1 MDVETQEIRQARQRA
16 SVKWLLSKAFN
27 NRVPDNLK
35 EPFYRD
41 HENQERLKP
50 QIIVELG
57 NATLY
62 CQTLSNLYSDPNY
75 QSMNHWSIIQT
86 LARKGVPVAETSDM
100 PITETVLIQTNPL
113 RINAHM
119 SVIESLMVLYAKE
132 ISSGDRVMA
141 AIRRISGNNYQAPA
155 GQSYEQ
161 ALLGWISHA
170 CAALKK
176 RIIKEVDAGLPD
188 DNGSRLQTPDI
199 PPVRD
204 FQDLCD
210 GICLALLI
218 SYYCPKVV
226 PWTSVRINYLPAVED
241 SIHNILLVC
250 NFSQKH
256 LPYSVFHMTPEDVTY
271 MRGSMKLNLV
281 VLLTDLFNLFEIH
294 PAKCVCYPG
303 MDGQDVIAR
312 RTLGANEHGICHRRG
327 LTVQPVTPIP
337 DLRSDLDQ
345 PPVGSPQNRP
355 PFQVP
360 HSNSFGGGLNR
371 RSTPPNEYQ
380 TVSQS
385 NNFDGNHAEA
395 FVVHKSRGITTLA
408 SMHSQQQ
415 QQLHQQ
421 QQQQQQYHQQAQQQ
435 HPSQSQLQIQQ
446 QQQQEPL
453 VPARLRQA
461 KEKTNVESKA
471 DERGDFV
478 AAGRP
483 SNWEQSRRPSFA
495 GRRSRRNSSSE
506 DSQLTIENFGGSQDQ
521 LNTLGRYERDRERK
535 LSNTSV
541 GGFPVEP
548 AVAVRSSIA
557 DARGTLQ
564 LGYDTDSGSEK
575 QDRETEKYSMR
586 RQVSV
591 DNVPTVSSH
600 NLSNAGSPLPMARHK
615 QHSSDKDYGSNSGMT
630 MPDAFNDSRSTSGYD
645 PESTP
650 VRKSST
656 SSMPASPAAWQ
667 LDVVG
672 DDDMRSLENASK
684 LSTIRMKLEE
694 KRRRIEQDKR
704 KIEMAL
710 LRHQEKEDLESC
722 PDVMKWETMS
732 NESKR
737 TPDMDPVDLDKYQQS
752 IAIMNMNLQ
761 DIQQDIHRL
770 ATQQSQ
776 MQAQHLQA
784 QQLMQ
789 AQQIANMLN
798 QQQTY
803 GSQQHLAD
811 HHYQQSRPVQ
821 QSFGSSPHLP
831 QAYNAPVS
839 AYSSRPPSRDPY
851 QQQLQHQ
858 QHQQQQPM
866 AMPQPMQYV
875 NEHGQYM
882 SPPQPA
888 HYMQQQQVQQQQQ
901 PQSIYSD
908 NGAAYNH
915 SNHSPYGG
923 APPQYRSSVVYDDY
937 GQPTNHFY
945 LHESSPQPQPHP
957 HPQRRTWAHSAA
969 AAAYEQQQQIQPPL
983 VDVNAWQTQQQQQ
996 QQQHQQ
1002 KQKQTWMNRPPSSAG
1017 APSPGSFVLHQNGVG
1032 GGAGGGGELQ
1042 HLFQVQASPQH
1053 AQRGSNGVQR
1063 QQSLTNLRDNRSPK
1077 APQPMGMPM
1086 GMAMQHEDM
1095 MAPQSICF
1103 IGDEEDVDELERNII
1118 ESMQST
1124 RISDFVHQQQQQ
1136 HQQQLQQQ
1144 QQRLQGHS
1152 GRGSSSEDYD
1162 SGEMISNKLNITS
1175 GNLTYRIPSPSRP
1188 SIQANSF
1195 QDPRAMASGGEDQ
1208 PPEKGFYIS
1217 FDDEQPKRPKPPL
1230 RAKRSPK
1237 KEAPPGSRDSV
1248 DHQATLK
1255 RESLSQLHNNNNSI
1269 GFGGEDVNSKSSV
1282 TRHSIHGLNHSNSVK
1297 SPGNATYNKY
1307 TDEPPIQLRQ
1317 LAVSGA
1323 VSPTGHE
1330 RRHLEDVTNQ
1340 PPPQQLQQ
1348 QPMSPTRLQQNSN
1361 NAEAAK
1367 NKALVIGADT
1377 ANLDPD
1383 SVDEME
1389 RRKEKIMLLSLQ
1401 RRQQQEE
1408 AKARK
1413 EIESS
1418 QKREKEREKEEER
1431 SRKKEEQMAR
1441 RAAILE
1447 QHRLKKAIE
1456 EAERE
1461 GKTLDRPDLHVKL
1474 QPHSSTST
1482 TPRLRQQRTTRPR
1495 PKTIHVDDASVDISE
1510 ASSISSRGK
1519 KGSSSNLTG
1528 YGQLSSNSM
1537 KRDYYRGS
1545 QDSLTV
1551 KESPDDYPSTSSTP
1565 IGRRGSYK
1573 TSREPAGVERGR
1585 TLSRIS
1591 VAKGSTLNF
1600 RGRKSNSLMNLCD
1613 TDSGLGRATPPRRAP
1628 SPGMGMGASGRH
1640 MPSPS
1645 GPGSLPPGLISKRRG
1660 FDDGSSDF
1668 SLTPN
1673 LNMEYSGPKL
1683 YKQPAAKSNRGII
1696 LNAVEYCVFPGV
1708 VNREAKQ
1715 KVLEKIAR
1723 SEAKHF
1729 LVLFRDAGC
1738 QFRALYSYQPET
1750 DQVTKLYG
1758 TGPSQVDEVM
1768 FDKFFK
1774 YNSGGKCFSQVHTK
1788 HLTVTIDA
1796 FTIHNSLW
1804 QGKRVQLPS
1813 KKDMALVI

>member
-1 MDVETQEIRQARQRA
+1 MDAAESQEIRQARQRA

-75 QSMNHWSIIQT
+75 QSLNHWSIIQT
-86 LARKGVPVAETSDM
+86 LARKGVPVAESSDM

-132 ISSGDRVMA
+132 ISSGDRIMS
-141 AIRRISGNNYQAPA
+141 AIRRISGSNYQTPP
-155 GQSYEQ
+155 GQTYEQ
-161 ALLGWISHA
+161 ALLAWISHA

-176 RIIKEVDAGLPD
+176 RIIKEVETGLPD
-188 DNGSRLQTPDI
+188 ENGTRLQTPDI

-218 SYYCPKVV
+218 AYYCPKVV
-226 PWTSVRINYLPAVED
+226 PWTMVRINYLPAVED
-241 SIHNILLVC
+241 SIHNILLVS

-256 LPYSVFHMTPEDVTY
+256 LPYGVFHMTPEDVTF

-281 VLLTDLFNLFEIH
+281 LLLTDLFNLFEIH

-327 LTVQPVTPIP
+327 LTMQPVMPIP

-345 PPVGSPQNRP
+345 PPVGSPSNRP

-360 HSNSFGGGLNR
+360 HSNSFSGGLNR
-371 RSTPPNEYQ
+371 RSTPPNEHQ
-380 TVSQS
+380 QQQHQHQQAVVQANS
-385 NNFDGNHAEA
+385 NHFDGNQGEA
-395 FVVHKSRGITTLA
+395 FVVHKSRGITTLS

-415 QQLHQQ
+415 QQHHHQQQHQQ
-421 QQQQQQYHQQAQQQ
+421 QQQFHQQQ
-435 HPSQSQLQIQQ
+435 QSQLQQQLQQQQQQ

-521 LNTLGRYERDRERK
+521 LNTLGGRFDRDRERDRDRDRERK
-535 LSNTSV
+535 LSNTSIA
-541 GGFPVEP
+541 EP

-586 RQVSV
+586 RQASV
-591 DNVPTVSSH
+591 DNVPTVSAH
-600 NLSNAGSPLPMARHK
+600 NLSNASSPLPQARNK
-615 QHSSDKDYGSNSGMT
+615 QHSSDKDYSHSVADTYN
-630 MPDAFNDSRSTSGYD
+630 DARSSAYD

-667 LDVVG
+667 LDVG
-672 DDDMRSLENASK
+672 DEDMRSLENATK

-722 PDVMKWETMS
+722 PEVMKWETMS

-784 QQLMQ
+784 QQLLQ

-798 QQQTY
+798 QQQQTY
-803 GSQQHLAD
+803 GSQQHLSD
-811 HHYQQSRPVQ
+811 HHYQQQQRPMQ

-851 QQQLQHQ
+851 QQQ
-858 QHQQQQPM
+858 HQQQQPM
-866 AMPQPMQYV
+866 AMPQPMQFV

-882 SPPQPA
+882 SPPQPS
-888 HYMQQQQVQQQQQ
+888 HYQ

-908 NGAAYNH
+908 NGAPYN
-915 SNHSPYGG
+915 NHSPHYGAA
-923 APPQYRSSVVYDDY
+923 APPQYRSSVVFDDY

-945 LHESSPQPQPHP
+945 LHESSPQAQPQV

-969 AAAYEQQQQIQPPL
+969 AAAYEQQQQIQQPM
-983 VDVNAWQTQQQQQ
+983 VDVNAWQSQQQ
-996 QQQHQQ
+996 QQQHHQQQ
-1002 KQKQTWMNRPPSSAG
+1002 KKAQQPWMNRPPSSAG
-1017 APSPGSFVLHQNGVG
+1017 GAAQGSFMLHQNGG
-1032 GGAGGGGELQ
+1032 GGAGGGGGGGGGELQ

-1053 AQRGSNGVQR
+1053 SQRQLGGGANGVQR

-1077 APQPMGMPM
+1077 SQHQPQTM
-1086 GMAMQHEDM
+1086 GMAMQQEDM

-1103 IGDEEDVDELERNII
+1103 IGDEEDVDEVERNII
-1118 ESMQST
+1118 ESMQAT
-1124 RISDFVHQQQQQ
+1124 RISDFVLQQQQQQQ
-1136 HQQQLQQQ
+1136 HHQQQLQLQQQ
-1144 QQRLQGHS
+1144 QQRLQG

-1195 QDPRAMASGGEDQ
+1195 QDPRDSEDQ
-1208 PPEKGFYIS
+1208 PAEKGFYIS
-1217 FDDEQPKRPKPPL
+1217 FDDDQPKRPKPPL

-1237 KEAPPGSRDSV
+1237 KEALPLGGSSSSIRDRDSV
-1248 DHQATLK
+1248 DHQTLLK
-1255 RESLSQLHNNNNSI
+1255 RESLSQLHNNNNNNGS
-1269 GFGGEDVNSKSSV
+1269 EDGHKSAGAN
-1282 TRHSIHGLNHSNSVK
+1282 RHSIHGLNHSNSVK

-1307 TDEPPIQLRQ
+1307 TDEAPIQLRH
-1317 LAVSGA
+1317 LAVSG
-1323 VSPTGHE
+1323 SDPFGHE
-1330 RRHLEDVTNQ
+1330 PHPQ
-1340 PPPQQLQQ
+1340 PHPQPMQQ
-1348 QPMSPTRLQQNSN
+1348 QPMSPTRIQQSN
-1361 NAEAAK
+1361 NSAEAAK
-1367 NKALVIGADT
+1367 NKALVIGADAT
-1377 ANLDPD
+1377 NLDPE

-1413 EIESS
+1413 EIEAS

-1431 SRKKEEQMAR
+1431 ARKKEDQMAR

-1474 QPHSSTST
+1474 QPQSSSATN
-1482 TPRLRQQRTTRPR
+1482 PRLRQQRTTRPR

-1528 YGQLSSNSM
+1528 
-1537 KRDYYRGS
+1537 
-1545 QDSLTV
+1545 
-1551 KESPDDYPSTSSTP
+1551 
-1565 IGRRGSYK
+1565 
-1573 TSREPAGVERGR
+1573 
-1585 TLSRIS
+1585 
-1591 VAKGSTLNF
+1591 
-1600 RGRKSNSLMNLCD
+1600 
-1613 TDSGLGRATPPRRAP
+1613 
-1628 SPGMGMGASGRH
+1628 
-1640 MPSPS
+1640 
-1645 GPGSLPPGLISKRRG
+1645 
-1660 FDDGSSDF
+1660 
-1668 SLTPN
+1668 
-1673 LNMEYSGPKL
+1673 PKL

-1696 LNAVEYCVFPGV
+1696 LNAVEYCVFPGA

-1738 QFRALYSYQPET
+1738 QFRALYSYMPESG

>member
-1 MDVETQEIRQARQRA
+1 MDAAESQEIRQARQRA

-75 QSMNHWSIIQT
+75 QSLNHWSIIQT
-86 LARKGVPVAETSDM
+86 LARKGVPVAESSDM

-132 ISSGDRVMA
+132 ISSGDRIMS
-141 AIRRISGNNYQAPA
+141 AIRRISGSNYQTPP
-155 GQSYEQ
+155 GQTYEQ
-161 ALLGWISHA
+161 ALLAWISHA

-176 RIIKEVDAGLPD
+176 RIIKEVETGLPD
-188 DNGSRLQTPDI
+188 ENGTRLQTPDI

-218 SYYCPKVV
+218 AYYCPKVV
-226 PWTSVRINYLPAVED
+226 PWTMVRINYLPAVED
-241 SIHNILLVC
+241 SIHNILLVS

-256 LPYSVFHMTPEDVTY
+256 LPYGVFHMTPEDVTF

-281 VLLTDLFNLFEIH
+281 LLLTDLFNLFEIH

-327 LTVQPVTPIP
+327 LTMQPVMPIP

-345 PPVGSPQNRP
+345 PPVGSPSNRP

-360 HSNSFGGGLNR
+360 HSNSFSGGLNR
-371 RSTPPNEYQ
+371 RSTPPNEHQ
-380 TVSQS
+380 QQQHQHQQAVVQANS
-385 NNFDGNHAEA
+385 NHFDGNQGEA
-395 FVVHKSRGITTLA
+395 FVVHKSRGITTLS

-415 QQLHQQ
+415 QQHHHQQQHQQ
-421 QQQQQQYHQQAQQQ
+421 QQQFHQQQ
-435 HPSQSQLQIQQ
+435 QSQLQQQLQQQQQQ

-521 LNTLGRYERDRERK
+521 LNTLGGRFDRDRERDRDRDRERK
-535 LSNTSV
+535 LSNTSIA
-541 GGFPVEP
+541 EP

-586 RQVSV
+586 RQASV
-591 DNVPTVSSH
+591 DNVPTVSAH
-600 NLSNAGSPLPMARHK
+600 NLSNASSPLPQARNK
-615 QHSSDKDYGSNSGMT
+615 QHSSDKDYSHSVADTYN
-630 MPDAFNDSRSTSGYD
+630 DARSSAYD

-667 LDVVG
+667 LDVG
-672 DDDMRSLENASK
+672 DEDMRSLENATK

-722 PDVMKWETMS
+722 PEVMKWETMS

-737 TPDMDPVDLDKYQQS
+737 TPDMDPVDLDKYQ
-752 IAIMNMNLQ
+752 
-761 DIQQDIHRL
+761 
-770 ATQQSQ
+770 
-776 MQAQHLQA
+776 
-784 QQLMQ
+784 
-789 AQQIANMLN
+789 
-798 QQQTY
+798 
-803 GSQQHLAD
+803 
-811 HHYQQSRPVQ
+811 
-821 QSFGSSPHLP
+821 
-831 QAYNAPVS
+831 AYNAPVS

-851 QQQLQHQ
+851 QQQ
-858 QHQQQQPM
+858 HQQQQPM
-866 AMPQPMQYV
+866 AMPQPMQFV

-882 SPPQPA
+882 SPPQPS
-888 HYMQQQQVQQQQQ
+888 HYQ

-908 NGAAYNH
+908 NGAPYN
-915 SNHSPYGG
+915 NHSPHYGAA
-923 APPQYRSSVVYDDY
+923 APPQYRSSVVFDDY

-945 LHESSPQPQPHP
+945 LHESSPQAQPQV

-969 AAAYEQQQQIQPPL
+969 AAAYEQQQQIQQPM
-983 VDVNAWQTQQQQQ
+983 VDVNAWQSQQQ
-996 QQQHQQ
+996 QQQHHQQQ
-1002 KQKQTWMNRPPSSAG
+1002 KKAQQPWMNRPPSSAG
-1017 APSPGSFVLHQNGVG
+1017 GAAQGSFMLHQNGG
-1032 GGAGGGGELQ
+1032 GGAGGGGGGGGGELQ

-1053 AQRGSNGVQR
+1053 SQRQLGGGANGVQR

-1077 APQPMGMPM
+1077 SQHQPQTM
-1086 GMAMQHEDM
+1086 GMAMQQEDM

-1103 IGDEEDVDELERNII
+1103 IGDEEDVDEVERNII
-1118 ESMQST
+1118 ESMQAT
-1124 RISDFVHQQQQQ
+1124 RISDFVLQQQQQQQ
-1136 HQQQLQQQ
+1136 HHQQQLQLQQQ
-1144 QQRLQGHS
+1144 QQRLQG

-1195 QDPRAMASGGEDQ
+1195 QDPRDSEDQ
-1208 PPEKGFYIS
+1208 PAEKGFYIS
-1217 FDDEQPKRPKPPL
+1217 FDDDQPKRPKPPL

-1237 KEAPPGSRDSV
+1237 KEALPLGGSSSSIRDRDSV
-1248 DHQATLK
+1248 DHQTLLK
-1255 RESLSQLHNNNNSI
+1255 RESLSQLHNNNNNNGS
-1269 GFGGEDVNSKSSV
+1269 EDGHKSAGAN
-1282 TRHSIHGLNHSNSVK
+1282 RHSIHGLNHSNSVK

-1307 TDEPPIQLRQ
+1307 TDEAPIQLRH
-1317 LAVSGA
+1317 LAVSG
-1323 VSPTGHE
+1323 SDPFGHE
-1330 RRHLEDVTNQ
+1330 PHPQ
-1340 PPPQQLQQ
+1340 PHPQPMQQ
-1348 QPMSPTRLQQNSN
+1348 QPMSPTRIQQSN
-1361 NAEAAK
+1361 NSAEAAK
-1367 NKALVIGADT
+1367 NKALVIGADAT
-1377 ANLDPD
+1377 NLDPE

-1413 EIESS
+1413 EIEAS

-1431 SRKKEEQMAR
+1431 ARKKEDQMAR

-1474 QPHSSTST
+1474 QPQSSSATN
-1482 TPRLRQQRTTRPR
+1482 PRLRQQRTTRPR

-1528 YGQLSSNSM
+1528 
-1537 KRDYYRGS
+1537 
-1545 QDSLTV
+1545 
-1551 KESPDDYPSTSSTP
+1551 
-1565 IGRRGSYK
+1565 
-1573 TSREPAGVERGR
+1573 
-1585 TLSRIS
+1585 
-1591 VAKGSTLNF
+1591 
-1600 RGRKSNSLMNLCD
+1600 
-1613 TDSGLGRATPPRRAP
+1613 
-1628 SPGMGMGASGRH
+1628 
-1640 MPSPS
+1640 
-1645 GPGSLPPGLISKRRG
+1645 
-1660 FDDGSSDF
+1660 
-1668 SLTPN
+1668 
-1673 LNMEYSGPKL
+1673 PKL

-1696 LNAVEYCVFPGV
+1696 LNAVEYCVFPGA

-1738 QFRALYSYQPET
+1738 QFRALYSYMPESG

>member
-1 MDVETQEIRQARQRA
+1 MDAETQEIRQARQRA

-50 QIIVELG
+50 QIVVELG

-75 QSMNHWSIIQT
+75 QSLNHWSILQT
-86 LARKGVPVAETSDM
+86 LARKGVPVAESSDM

-132 ISSGDRVMA
+132 ISSGDRVVA
-141 AIRRISGNNYQAPA
+141 AIRRISGSNYQAPA

-161 ALLGWISHA
+161 GLLAWISHA

-176 RIIKEVDAGLPD
+176 RIVKELETSVPD
-188 DNGSRLQTPDI
+188 EIGTRLQTPDI

-241 SIHNILLVC
+241 SIHNILLVSS
-250 NFSQKH
+250 FSQKH
-256 LPYSVFHMTPEDVTY
+256 LPYGVFHMTPEDITY

-281 VLLTDLFNLFEIH
+281 LLLTDLFNLFEIH

-303 MDGQDVIAR
+303 MDGQDVITR
-312 RTLGANEHGICHRRG
+312 RSQGANVHGICHRRG
-327 LTVQPVTPIP
+327 LTMQPVTPIP

-345 PPVGSPQNRP
+345 PPIGSPSNRP

-360 HSNSFGGGLNR
+360 HTNSFSGGALNR
-371 RSTPPNEYQ
+371 RSTPPTEYQ
-380 TVSQS
+380 TMQS
-385 NNFDGNHAEA
+385 NNFDGNQAEA
-395 FVVHKSRGITTLA
+395 FVVHKSRGITTLS

-415 QQLHQQ
+415 QQ
-421 QQQQQQYHQQAQQQ
+421 QQQQQQYQHQQ
-435 HPSQSQLQIQQ
+435 QS
-446 QQQQEPL
+446 QQEPL

-461 KEKTNVESKA
+461 KEKNNVESKA

-521 LNTLGRYERDRERK
+521 LNTLGRYERERDRERK
-535 LSNTSV
+535 LSNTS
-541 GGFPVEP
+541 VEP

-586 RQVSV
+586 RQASSA
-591 DNVPTVSSH
+591 DNVPTASAH
-600 NLSNAGSPLPMARHK
+600 NLSNAGSPLPARNK
-615 QHSSDKDYGSNSGMT
+615 QHSIDRDYSTVDHYN
-630 MPDAFNDSRSTSGYD
+630 DARSTGYD

-667 LDVVG
+667 LDTC
-672 DDDMRSLENASK
+672 DDDLRSLENATK
-684 LSTIRMKLEE
+684 LSTMRMKLEE
-694 KRRRIEQDKR
+694 RRRRIEQDKR
-704 KIEMAL
+704 KIEMAV
-710 LRHQEKEDLESC
+710 LRHQEKVCQEDLESC
-722 PDVMKWETMS
+722 PDVLKWETMS

-737 TPDMDPVDLDKYQQS
+737 TPEIDPADMDKYQQS

-803 GSQQHLAD
+803 GSQQHLAE
-811 HHYQQSRPVQ
+811 HHYQQRPMQ

-831 QAYNAPVS
+831 QAFNAPVS
-839 AYSSRPPSRDPY
+839 AYNSRPPSRDPY
-851 QQQLQHQ
+851 QQQQQ
-858 QHQQQQPM
+858 QHHSHQQQPM
-866 AMPQPMQYV
+866 QMPPMQYV

-882 SPPQPA
+882 SPPA
-888 HYMQQQQVQQQQQ
+888 HYMQ

-908 NGAAYNH
+908 NGAPYN
-915 SNHSPYGG
+915 NHSPYG
-923 APPQYRSSVVYDDY
+923 APPMPQYQQQHQQRNSVYDEY
-937 GQPTNHFY
+937 GQPANHFY
-945 LHESSPQPQPHP
+945 LHESPPQP

-969 AAAYEQQQQIQPPL
+969 AAAYEQQQQ
-983 VDVNAWQTQQQQQ
+983 AQQQQQ
-996 QQQHQQ
+996 QQPLLDVNAWQIQKKMQQ
-1002 KQKQTWMNRPPSSAG
+1002 QQQQQNWPNRPPSSAG
-1017 APSPGSFVLHQNGVG
+1017 TSQGFVLHQNGG
-1032 GGAGGGGELQ
+1032 GGGGELQ
-1042 HLFQVQASPQH
+1042 HLFQVQSSPQH
-1053 AQRGSNGVQR
+1053 GQRIHGGGGSGSANGVQR

-1077 APQPMGMPM
+1077 GNMGQPMGM
-1086 GMAMQHEDM
+1086 GQHEDM

-1124 RISDFVHQQQQQ
+1124 RISDFVVQQQQRLHHHQQQQQ
-1136 HQQQLQQQ
+1136 QQQ
-1144 QQRLQGHS
+1144 QQQLPTAHS

-1162 SGEMISNKLNITS
+1162 SGELISNKLNITS

-1188 SIQANSF
+1188 AIQANSF
-1195 QDPRAMASGGEDQ
+1195 QDPRGGGGNGNGNGSGSGEEQ
-1208 PPEKGFYIS
+1208 RPEKGFYIS
-1217 FDDEQPKRPKPPL
+1217 FDNDQPKRPKPPL
-1230 RAKRSPK
+1230 RAKKSPK
-1237 KEAPPGSRDSV
+1237 KEPSRDNV
-1248 DHQATLK
+1248 DNQVVLK
-1255 RESLSQLHNNNNSI
+1255 RESLSQLHNSNNFASEEAKNA
-1269 GFGGEDVNSKSSV
+1269 
-1282 TRHSIHGLNHSNSVK
+1282 TAARHSIHNFPGVQANANAN
-1297 SPGNATYNKY
+1297 PAGNATYNKY

-1317 LAVSGA
+1317 ITASAAEPNV
-1323 VSPTGHE
+1323 HE
-1330 RRHLEDVTNQ
+1330 RRHLEDLTNQ
-1340 PPPQQLQQ
+1340 PQQQQQQ
-1348 QPMSPTRLQQNSN
+1348 QPLSPSRLRAEHSSSS
-1361 NAEAAK
+1361 AEAAK
-1367 NKALVIGADT
+1367 KKALVIGVDAT
-1377 ANLDPD
+1377 NLDPE

-1413 EIESS
+1413 EIEAS

-1431 SRKKEEQMAR
+1431 ARKKEEQVAR

-1474 QPHSSTST
+1474 QPQSSNAS
-1482 TPRLRQQRTTRPR
+1482 TPRLRQQRVTRPR

-1510 ASSISSRGK
+1510 ASSLSSRGK

-1537 KRDYYRGS
+1537 KRDFYRGS

-1551 KESPDDYPSTSSTP
+1551 KE
-1565 IGRRGSYK
+1565 
-1573 TSREPAGVERGR
+1573 PAVERGR

-1600 RGRKSNSLMNLCD
+1600 RGRKSNSLMNLC
-1613 TDSGLGRATPPRRAP
+1613 
-1628 SPGMGMGASGRH
+1628 
-1640 MPSPS
+1640 
-1645 GPGSLPPGLISKRRG
+1645 
-1660 FDDGSSDF
+1660 
-1668 SLTPN
+1668 
-1673 LNMEYSGPKL
+1673 GPKL

-1696 LNAVEYCVFPGV
+1696 LNAVEYCVFPGA

-1738 QFRALYSYQPET
+1738 QFRALYSYMPET

>member
-86 LARKGVPVAETSDM
+86 LARKGVPVAESSDM

-141 AIRRISGNNYQAPA
+141 AIRRISGNNYQAPP

-281 VLLTDLFNLFEIH
+281 LLLTDLFNLFEIH

-380 TVSQS
+380 TVQS
-385 NNFDGNHAEA
+385 NNFDGNNHAEA

-421 QQQQQQYHQQAQQQ
+421 HQQQQQQQYHQQAPQQ
-435 HPSQSQLQIQQ
+435 HPSQSQLQI
-446 QQQQEPL
+446 QQQEPL

-541 GGFPVEP
+541 GSAYPVEP

-600 NLSNAGSPLPMARHK
+600 NLSNTGSPLPVARHK
-615 QHSSDKDYGSNSGMT
+615 QHSSDKDYSSNSGMT
-630 MPDAFNDSRSTSGYD
+630 PDAYNDTRSTSGYD

-667 LDVVG
+667 LDVG

-811 HHYQQSRPVQ
+811 HHYQQPRPMQ

-851 QQQLQHQ
+851 QQQHQHQ
-858 QHQQQQPM
+858 QPQPM

-888 HYMQQQQVQQQQQ
+888 HYMQQQPQQQ

-908 NGAAYNH
+908 NGAAYNNH

-923 APPQYRSSVVYDDY
+923 APQYRSSVVYDDY

-945 LHESSPQPQPHP
+945 LHESSPQPQA

-983 VDVNAWQTQQQQQ
+983 VDVNAWQTQQ
-996 QQQHQQ
+996 HQ

-1017 APSPGSFVLHQNGVG
+1017 APSPGSFVLHQNGG
-1032 GGAGGGGELQ
+1032 GGGGGGGGGELQ

-1053 AQRGSNGVQR
+1053 GQRQVSGSNGVQR

-1077 APQPMGMPM
+1077 APQQMGMPM
-1086 GMAMQHEDM
+1086 VMPMQHEDM

-1136 HQQQLQQQ
+1136 HQQQLQQ

-1195 QDPRAMASGGEDQ
+1195 QDPRAMAAASGGEDQ

-1248 DHQATLK
+1248 DNQATLK
-1255 RESLSQLHNNNNSI
+1255 RESLSQLHNNNII
-1269 GFGGEDVNSKSSV
+1269 GFGGEDVNSKPM
-1282 TRHSIHGLNHSNSVK
+1282 TRHSIHGLNNSNSVK

-1317 LAVSGA
+1317 LAASGA
-1323 VSPTGHE
+1323 VSPTGNE
-1330 RRHLEDVTNQ
+1330 RRLLEDLTNQ
-1340 PPPQQLQQ
+1340 PPQQLMQ
-1348 QPMSPTRLQQNSN
+1348 QPMSPTRLQQSSN

-1367 NKALVIGADT
+1367 NKALVIGADST
-1377 ANLDPD
+1377 NLDPD

-1519 KGSSSNLTG
+1519 KGSSSNLT
-1528 YGQLSSNSM
+1528 
-1537 KRDYYRGS
+1537 
-1545 QDSLTV
+1545 
-1551 KESPDDYPSTSSTP
+1551 
-1565 IGRRGSYK
+1565 
-1573 TSREPAGVERGR
+1573 
-1585 TLSRIS
+1585 
-1591 VAKGSTLNF
+1591 
-1600 RGRKSNSLMNLCD
+1600 D

>member
-75 QSMNHWSIIQT
+75 QSMNHWSILQT

-132 ISSGDRVMA
+132 ISSGDRVMS
-141 AIRRISGNNYQAPA
+141 AIRRISGSNYQAPP

-176 RIIKEVDAGLPD
+176 RIIMEVETGMPD
-188 DNGSRLQTPDI
+188 ENGSRLQTPDI

-241 SIHNILLVC
+241 SIHNILLVA

-256 LPYSVFHMTPEDVTY
+256 LPYGVFHMTPEDVTY

-281 VLLTDLFNLFEIH
+281 LLLTDLFNLFEIH

-303 MDGQDVIAR
+303 MDGQ
-312 RTLGANEHGICHRRG
+312 
-327 LTVQPVTPIP
+327 
-337 DLRSDLDQ
+337 
-345 PPVGSPQNRP
+345 
-355 PFQVP
+355 VP

-371 RSTPPNEYQ
+371 KTTPPNDYQ
-380 TVSQS
+380 ATFDGS
-385 NNFDGNHAEA
+385 NNQAEA

-421 QQQQQQYHQQAQQQ
+421 AQQQ
-435 HPSQSQLQIQQ
+435 PQYHHQQSQLQLQQ

-521 LNTLGRYERDRERK
+521 LNTLGRYERERDVRERK

-541 GGFPVEP
+541 VEP

-575 QDRETEKYSMR
+575 QDRETEKYTMR
-586 RQVSV
+586 RQASV

-615 QHSSDKDYGSNSGMT
+615 QHSIDKDYHNNSGGGGM
-630 MPDAFNDSRSTSGYD
+630 MADPYSDARSTSGYD

-667 LDVVG
+667 LDVG
-672 DDDMRSLENASK
+672 DEDMRSLENASK

-722 PDVMKWETMS
+722 PDVMKWETLS

-737 TPDMDPVDLDKYQQS
+737 TPDMDPVDLDKY
-752 IAIMNMNLQ
+752 
-761 DIQQDIHRL
+761 
-770 ATQQSQ
+770 
-776 MQAQHLQA
+776 
-784 QQLMQ
+784 
-789 AQQIANMLN
+789 
-798 QQQTY
+798 
-803 GSQQHLAD
+803 
-811 HHYQQSRPVQ
+811 
-821 QSFGSSPHLP
+821 

-858 QHQQQQPM
+858 HQQQQQQPM

-888 HYMQQQQVQQQQQ
+888 HYMPQQQ

-908 NGAAYNH
+908 NGAGYNH

-923 APPQYRSSVVYDDY
+923 APPEYRNSVVYDDY

-945 LHESSPQPQPHP
+945 LHESSPQQQQQQQGHPQ
-957 HPQRRTWAHSAA
+957 QRRTWAHSAA
-969 AAAYEQQQQIQPPL
+969 AAAYEQQQQIQQPL
-983 VDVNAWQTQQQQQ
+983 VDVNAWQT
-996 QQQHQQ
+996 QQ
-1002 KQKQTWMNRPPSSAG
+1002 KQKQTWMNRPPSSVG
-1017 APSPGSFVLHQNGVG
+1017 APSPGSFVLHQNGG
-1032 GGAGGGGELQ
+1032 GGGGVGGGGELQ

-1053 AQRGSNGVQR
+1053 SQRQVGGSNGVQR

-1086 GMAMQHEDM
+1086 GMPMQHEDM

-1124 RISDFVHQQQQQ
+1124 RISDFVHQSQQQ
-1136 HQQQLQQQ
+1136 HQLQLQNQQQ

-1195 QDPRAMASGGEDQ
+1195 QDPRALAAAAAAASSGDDRE

-1237 KEAPPGSRDSV
+1237 KEALPGSRDSV

-1255 RESLSQLHNNNNSI
+1255 RESLSQLHNNNNNNI
-1269 GFGGEDVNSKSSV
+1269 GFGGEDESSSKPAAT
-1282 TRHSIHGLNHSNSVK
+1282 TRHSIHGLNSHSNSVK

-1317 LAVSGA
+1317 LAAVSGA
-1323 VSPTGHE
+1323 PVSPTGHE
-1330 RRHLEDVTNQ
+1330 RRYLEDLTNQ
-1340 PPPQQLQQ
+1340 TSPLPQ
-1348 QPMSPTRLQQNSN
+1348 QPMSPTRLQQSSN
-1361 NAEAAK
+1361 NAEAAR
-1367 NKALVIGADT
+1367 NKALVIGADS

-1431 SRKKEEQMAR
+1431 ARKKEEQMAR

-1461 GKTLDRPDLHVKL
+1461 GKTLDRPDMHVKL
-1474 QPHSSTST
+1474 QPQSSTST
-1482 TPRLRQQRTTRPR
+1482 TPRLRQQRNTRPR

-1519 KGSSSNLTG
+1519 KGSSSNLT
-1528 YGQLSSNSM
+1528 
-1537 KRDYYRGS
+1537 
-1545 QDSLTV
+1545 
-1551 KESPDDYPSTSSTP
+1551 
-1565 IGRRGSYK
+1565 
-1573 TSREPAGVERGR
+1573 
-1585 TLSRIS
+1585 
-1591 VAKGSTLNF
+1591 
-1600 RGRKSNSLMNLCD
+1600 
-1613 TDSGLGRATPPRRAP
+1613 
-1628 SPGMGMGASGRH
+1628 
-1640 MPSPS
+1640 
-1645 GPGSLPPGLISKRRG
+1645 
-1660 FDDGSSDF
+1660 
-1668 SLTPN
+1668 
-1673 LNMEYSGPKL
+1673 GPKL

-1738 QFRALYSYQPET
+1738 QFRALYSYVPET

-1804 QGKRVQLPS
+1804 QGKRVALPS

>member
-62 CQTLSNLYSDPNY
+62 CQTLANLYSDPNY

-86 LARKGVPVAETSDM
+86 LARKGVPVAESADM

-141 AIRRISGNNYQAPA
+141 AIRRISGNNYQAPT

-256 LPYSVFHMTPEDVTY
+256 LPYTVMHMTPEDVTY

-303 MDGQDVIAR
+303 MDGQ
-312 RTLGANEHGICHRRG
+312 
-327 LTVQPVTPIP
+327 
-337 DLRSDLDQ
+337 
-345 PPVGSPQNRP
+345 
-355 PFQVP
+355 
-360 HSNSFGGGLNR
+360 
-371 RSTPPNEYQ
+371 
-380 TVSQS
+380 
-385 NNFDGNHAEA
+385 
-395 FVVHKSRGITTLA
+395 
-408 SMHSQQQ
+408 
-415 QQLHQQ
+415 
-421 QQQQQQYHQQAQQQ
+421 
-435 HPSQSQLQIQQ
+435 
-446 QQQQEPL
+446 
-453 VPARLRQA
+453 
-461 KEKTNVESKA
+461 
-471 DERGDFV
+471 
-478 AAGRP
+478 
-483 SNWEQSRRPSFA
+483 

-541 GGFPVEP
+541 GSYPVEP

-564 LGYDTDSGSEK
+564 LSYDTDSGSEK

-600 NLSNAGSPLPMARHK
+600 NLSNAGSPLPVARHK
-615 QHSSDKDYGSNSGMT
+615 QHSSDKDYSSNSGMT
-630 MPDAFNDSRSTSGYD
+630 PDAYNDTRSTSAYD

-667 LDVVG
+667 LDVG

-811 HHYQQSRPVQ
+811 HHYQQQRPMQ
-821 QSFGSSPHLP
+821 QSFGSSPHIP

-851 QQQLQHQ
+851 QQQLH
-858 QHQQQQPM
+858 HQQQQPM
-866 AMPQPMQYV
+866 PMPQPMQYV

-888 HYMQQQQVQQQQQ
+888 HYMPQQTQQ

-923 APPQYRSSVVYDDY
+923 APQYRSSVVYDDY

-945 LHESSPQPQPHP
+945 LHESSPQPQAHP

-969 AAAYEQQQQIQPPL
+969 AAAYEQQQQIQPSL
-983 VDVNAWQTQQQQQ
+983 VDVNAWQTQQ
-996 QQQHQQ
+996 HQ

-1017 APSPGSFVLHQNGVG
+1017 APSPGSFMLHQNGG
-1032 GGAGGGGELQ
+1032 GGGGGGGGGELQ

-1053 AQRGSNGVQR
+1053 GQRQVSGSNGVQR

-1077 APQPMGMPM
+1077 APQNMGMPM
-1086 GMAMQHEDM
+1086 GMPMQQEDM

-1124 RISDFVHQQQQQ
+1124 HITDFVHQQQQQ
-1136 HQQQLQQQ
+1136 HQQQLQQ

-1195 QDPRAMASGGEDQ
+1195 QDPRAMAAAPGAEDQ

-1237 KEAPPGSRDSV
+1237 KESPPGSRDSV
-1248 DHQATLK
+1248 DNQATLK
-1255 RESLSQLHNNNNSI
+1255 RESLSHLHNNNNI
-1269 GFGGEDVNSKSSV
+1269 GFGNDDVNSKPV
-1282 TRHSIHGLNHSNSVK
+1282 TRHSIHGLNNSNSVK

-1323 VSPTGHE
+1323 MSPTSNE
-1330 RRHLEDVTNQ
+1330 RRHLDDVSNQ
-1340 PPPQQLQQ
+1340 SPQQTQ
-1348 QPMSPTRLQQNSN
+1348 QPMSPTRLQQSSN

-1367 NKALVIGADT
+1367 NKALVIGADST
-1377 ANLDPD
+1377 NLDPE

-1413 EIESS
+1413 EIEAS

-1474 QPHSSTST
+1474 QSHSSTST

-1758 TGPSQVDEVM
+1758 TGPSQVEEVM

>member
-1 MDVETQEIRQARQRA
+1 MDAETQEIRQARQRA

-50 QIIVELG
+50 QIVVELG

-75 QSMNHWSIIQT
+75 QSLNHWSILQT
-86 LARKGVPVAETSDM
+86 LARKGVPVAESSDM

-132 ISSGDRVMA
+132 ISSGDRVVS
-141 AIRRISGNNYQAPA
+141 AIRRISGSNYQAPQ

-161 ALLGWISHA
+161 GLLAWISHA

-176 RIIKEVDAGLPD
+176 RIVKELESSVPD
-188 DNGSRLQTPDI
+188 EIGTRLQTPDI

-241 SIHNILLVC
+241 SIHNILLVS

-256 LPYSVFHMTPEDVTY
+256 LPYGVFHMTPEDITY

-281 VLLTDLFNLFEIH
+281 LLLTDLFNLFEIH

-303 MDGQDVIAR
+303 MDGQDVIQR
-312 RTLGANEHGICHRRG
+312 RSQGANEHGICHRRG

-345 PPVGSPQNRP
+345 PPIGSPSSRP
-355 PFQVP
+355 PFQ
-360 HSNSFGGGLNR
+360 
-371 RSTPPNEYQ
+371 
-380 TVSQS
+380 
-385 NNFDGNHAEA
+385 
-395 FVVHKSRGITTLA
+395 
-408 SMHSQQQ
+408 
-415 QQLHQQ
+415 
-421 QQQQQQYHQQAQQQ
+421 
-435 HPSQSQLQIQQ
+435 
-446 QQQQEPL
+446 
-453 VPARLRQA
+453 
-461 KEKTNVESKA
+461 
-471 DERGDFV
+471 
-478 AAGRP
+478 
-483 SNWEQSRRPSFA
+483 

-521 LNTLGRYERDRERK
+521 INTVGRYERERDRERK
-535 LSNTSV
+535 LSNTS
-541 GGFPVEP
+541 VEP

-586 RQVSV
+586 RQASI
-591 DNVPTVSSH
+591 DNVPTASAH
-600 NLSNAGSPLPMARHK
+600 NLSNAGSPLPARNK
-615 QHSSDKDYGSNSGMT
+615 QHSIDRGDYSNAEHYN
-630 MPDAFNDSRSTSGYD
+630 DARSSGYD

-656 SSMPASPAAWQ
+656 SSMPASPATWQ
-667 LDVVG
+667 YETC
-672 DDDMRSLENASK
+672 DDDLRSLENATK
-684 LSTIRMKLEE
+684 LSTMRMKLEE
-694 KRRRIEQDKR
+694 RRRRIEQDKR
-704 KIEMAL
+704 KIELAV
-710 LRHQEKEDLESC
+710 LRHQEKVCQEDLESC
-722 PDVMKWETMS
+722 PDVLKWETMS
-732 NESKR
+732 NDSKR
-737 TPDMDPVDLDKYQQS
+737 TPEMDPADMDKY
-752 IAIMNMNLQ
+752 
-761 DIQQDIHRL
+761 
-770 ATQQSQ
+770 
-776 MQAQHLQA
+776 
-784 QQLMQ
+784 
-789 AQQIANMLN
+789 

-803 GSQQHLAD
+803 GSQQHLAE
-811 HHYQQSRPVQ
+811 HHYQQRPMQ

-831 QAYNAPVS
+831 QAFNAPVS
-839 AYSSRPPSRDPY
+839 AYNSRPPSRDPY
-851 QQQLQHQ
+851 QQQQ
-858 QHQQQQPM
+858 QHHPHQQPM
-866 AMPQPMQYV
+866 QMPPMQYV

-882 SPPQPA
+882 SPPA
-888 HYMQQQQVQQQQQ
+888 HYMQ

-908 NGAAYNH
+908 NGGAPYN
-915 SNHSPYGG
+915 NHSPYG
-923 APPQYRSSVVYDDY
+923 APPMQQYQQQQHPQRNSVYDEY
-937 GQPTNHFY
+937 GQPANHFY
-945 LHESSPQPQPHP
+945 LHESPPQPLA

-969 AAAYEQQQQIQPPL
+969 AAAYEQQQQQQAQQQQPL
-983 VDVNAWQTQQQQQ
+983 LDVNAWQTQKKMQQQQ
-996 QQQHQQ
+996 QQQQQ
-1002 KQKQTWMNRPPSSAG
+1002 SWPNRPPSSAG
-1017 APSPGSFVLHQNGVG
+1017 ASQGFVLHQNGG
-1032 GGAGGGGELQ
+1032 GGGGELQ
-1042 HLFQVQASPQH
+1042 HLFQVQSSPQH
-1053 AQRGSNGVQR
+1053 SQRMHGGGSGSSNGVQR

-1077 APQPMGMPM
+1077 GNMGQNMGMGQP
-1086 GMAMQHEDM
+1086 EDM

-1124 RISDFVHQQQQQ
+1124 RISDFVVQQQQRLHHQQQQQ
-1136 HQQQLQQQ
+1136 QQQ
-1144 QQRLQGHS
+1144 QQLPTAHS

-1162 SGEMISNKLNITS
+1162 SGELISNKLNITS

-1195 QDPRAMASGGEDQ
+1195 QDPRGGGERNGSGEEQ
-1208 PPEKGFYIS
+1208 RPEKGFYIS
-1217 FDDEQPKRPKPPL
+1217 FDNDQPKRPKPPL
-1230 RAKRSPK
+1230 RAKKSPK
-1237 KEAPPGSRDSV
+1237 KESSRDSV
-1248 DHQATLK
+1248 DNQVVVK
-1255 RESLSQLHNNNNSI
+1255 RESLSQLHNSNNIAIEEAKN
-1269 GFGGEDVNSKSSV
+1269 NAAAA
-1282 TRHSIHGLNHSNSVK
+1282 RHSIHNFPGGQSNS
-1297 SPGNATYNKY
+1297 PAGNATYNKY

-1317 LAVSGA
+1317 ITTSGA
-1323 VSPTGHE
+1323 EPDAQE
-1330 RRHLEDVTNQ
+1330 RRHLEDLTNQ
-1340 PPPQQLQQ
+1340 PQQQQ
-1348 QPMSPTRLQQNSN
+1348 QPLSPSRLRAEHSINS
-1361 NAEAAK
+1361 AEAAK
-1367 NKALVIGADT
+1367 NKALVIGADST
-1377 ANLDPD
+1377 NLDPE

-1413 EIESS
+1413 EIEAS

-1431 SRKKEEQMAR
+1431 ARKKEEQMAR

-1474 QPHSSTST
+1474 QPQSSSSS
-1482 TPRLRQQRTTRPR
+1482 TPRLRQQRVTRPR

-1510 ASSISSRGK
+1510 ASSLSSRGK
-1519 KGSSSNLTG
+1519 KGSSSNLT
-1528 YGQLSSNSM
+1528 
-1537 KRDYYRGS
+1537 
-1545 QDSLTV
+1545 
-1551 KESPDDYPSTSSTP
+1551 
-1565 IGRRGSYK
+1565 
-1573 TSREPAGVERGR
+1573 EPAVERGR

-1600 RGRKSNSLMNLCD
+1600 RGRKSNSLMNLC
-1613 TDSGLGRATPPRRAP
+1613 
-1628 SPGMGMGASGRH
+1628 
-1640 MPSPS
+1640 
-1645 GPGSLPPGLISKRRG
+1645 
-1660 FDDGSSDF
+1660 
-1668 SLTPN
+1668 
-1673 LNMEYSGPKL
+1673 GPKL

-1696 LNAVEYCVFPGV
+1696 LNAVEYCVFPGA

-1738 QFRALYSYQPET
+1738 QFRALYSYLPET

>member
-1 MDVETQEIRQARQRA
+1 MDAETQEIRQARQRA

-50 QIIVELG
+50 QIVVELG

-75 QSMNHWSIIQT
+75 QSLNHWSILQT
-86 LARKGVPVAETSDM
+86 LARKGVPVAESSDM

-132 ISSGDRVMA
+132 ISSGDRVVA
-141 AIRRISGNNYQAPA
+141 AIRRISGSNYQAPA

-161 ALLGWISHA
+161 GLLAWISHA

-176 RIIKEVDAGLPD
+176 RIVKELETSVPD
-188 DNGSRLQTPDI
+188 EIGTRLQTPDI

-241 SIHNILLVC
+241 SIHNILLVSS
-250 NFSQKH
+250 FSQKH
-256 LPYSVFHMTPEDVTY
+256 LPYGVFHMTPEDITY

-281 VLLTDLFNLFEIH
+281 LLLTDLFNLFEIH

-303 MDGQDVIAR
+303 MDGQDVITR
-312 RTLGANEHGICHRRG
+312 RSQGANVHGICHRRG
-327 LTVQPVTPIP
+327 LTMQPVTPIP

-345 PPVGSPQNRP
+345 PPIGSPSNRP
-355 PFQVP
+355 PFQ
-360 HSNSFGGGLNR
+360 
-371 RSTPPNEYQ
+371 
-380 TVSQS
+380 
-385 NNFDGNHAEA
+385 
-395 FVVHKSRGITTLA
+395 
-408 SMHSQQQ
+408 
-415 QQLHQQ
+415 
-421 QQQQQQYHQQAQQQ
+421 
-435 HPSQSQLQIQQ
+435 
-446 QQQQEPL
+446 
-453 VPARLRQA
+453 
-461 KEKTNVESKA
+461 
-471 DERGDFV
+471 
-478 AAGRP
+478 
-483 SNWEQSRRPSFA
+483 

-521 LNTLGRYERDRERK
+521 LNTLGRYERERDRERK
-535 LSNTSV
+535 LSNTS
-541 GGFPVEP
+541 VEP

-586 RQVSV
+586 RQASSA
-591 DNVPTVSSH
+591 DNVPTASAH
-600 NLSNAGSPLPMARHK
+600 NLSNAGSPLPARNK
-615 QHSSDKDYGSNSGMT
+615 QHSIDRDYSTVDHYN
-630 MPDAFNDSRSTSGYD
+630 DARSTGYD

-667 LDVVG
+667 LDTC
-672 DDDMRSLENASK
+672 DDDLRSLENATK
-684 LSTIRMKLEE
+684 LSTMRMKLEE
-694 KRRRIEQDKR
+694 RRRRIEQDKR
-704 KIEMAL
+704 KIEMAV
-710 LRHQEKEDLESC
+710 LRHQEKVCQEDLESC
-722 PDVMKWETMS
+722 PDVLKWETMS

-737 TPDMDPVDLDKYQQS
+737 TPEIDPADMDKYQQS

-803 GSQQHLAD
+803 GSQQHLAE
-811 HHYQQSRPVQ
+811 HHYQQRPMQ

-831 QAYNAPVS
+831 QAFNAPVS
-839 AYSSRPPSRDPY
+839 AYNSRPPSRDPY
-851 QQQLQHQ
+851 QQQQQ
-858 QHQQQQPM
+858 QHHSHQQQPM
-866 AMPQPMQYV
+866 QMPPMQYV

-882 SPPQPA
+882 SPPA
-888 HYMQQQQVQQQQQ
+888 HYMQ

-908 NGAAYNH
+908 NGAPYN
-915 SNHSPYGG
+915 NHSPYG
-923 APPQYRSSVVYDDY
+923 APPMPQYQQQHQQRNSVYDEY
-937 GQPTNHFY
+937 GQPANHFY
-945 LHESSPQPQPHP
+945 LHESPPQP

-969 AAAYEQQQQIQPPL
+969 AAAYEQQQQ
-983 VDVNAWQTQQQQQ
+983 AQQQQQ
-996 QQQHQQ
+996 QQPLLDVNAWQIQKKMQQ
-1002 KQKQTWMNRPPSSAG
+1002 QQQQQNWPNRPPSSAG
-1017 APSPGSFVLHQNGVG
+1017 TSQGFVLHQNGG
-1032 GGAGGGGELQ
+1032 GGGGELQ
-1042 HLFQVQASPQH
+1042 HLFQVQSSPQH
-1053 AQRGSNGVQR
+1053 GQRIHGGGGSGSANGVQR

-1077 APQPMGMPM
+1077 GNMGQPMGM
-1086 GMAMQHEDM
+1086 GQHEDM

-1124 RISDFVHQQQQQ
+1124 RISDFVVQQQQRLHHHQQQQQ
-1136 HQQQLQQQ
+1136 QQQ
-1144 QQRLQGHS
+1144 QQQLPTAHS

-1162 SGEMISNKLNITS
+1162 SGELISNKLNITS

-1188 SIQANSF
+1188 AIQANSF
-1195 QDPRAMASGGEDQ
+1195 QDPRGGGGNGNGNGSGSGEEQ
-1208 PPEKGFYIS
+1208 RPEKGFYIS
-1217 FDDEQPKRPKPPL
+1217 FDNDQPKRPKPPL
-1230 RAKRSPK
+1230 RAKKSPK
-1237 KEAPPGSRDSV
+1237 KEPSRDNV
-1248 DHQATLK
+1248 DNQVVLK
-1255 RESLSQLHNNNNSI
+1255 RESLSQLHNSNNFASEEAKNA
-1269 GFGGEDVNSKSSV
+1269 
-1282 TRHSIHGLNHSNSVK
+1282 TAARHSIHNFPGVQANANAN
-1297 SPGNATYNKY
+1297 PAGNATYNKY

-1317 LAVSGA
+1317 ITASAAEPNV
-1323 VSPTGHE
+1323 HE
-1330 RRHLEDVTNQ
+1330 RRHLEDLTNQ
-1340 PPPQQLQQ
+1340 PQQQQQQ
-1348 QPMSPTRLQQNSN
+1348 QPLSPSRLRAEHSSSS
-1361 NAEAAK
+1361 AEAAK
-1367 NKALVIGADT
+1367 KKALVIGVDAT
-1377 ANLDPD
+1377 NLDPE

-1413 EIESS
+1413 EIEAS

-1431 SRKKEEQMAR
+1431 ARKKEEQVAR

-1474 QPHSSTST
+1474 QPQSSNAS
-1482 TPRLRQQRTTRPR
+1482 TPRLRQQRVTRPR

-1510 ASSISSRGK
+1510 ASSLSSRGK

-1537 KRDYYRGS
+1537 KRDFYRGS

-1573 TSREPAGVERGR
+1573 TSREPAVERGR

-1628 SPGMGMGASGRH
+1628 SPGMAASGRH

-1660 FDDGSSDF
+1660 FDDGSSDT
-1668 SLTPN
+1668 SLI
-1673 LNMEYSGPKL
+1673 MEYSGPKL

-1696 LNAVEYCVFPGV
+1696 LNAVEYCVFPGA

-1738 QFRALYSYQPET
+1738 QFRALYSYMPET

>member
-1 MDVETQEIRQARQRA
+1 MDAAESQEIRQARQRA

-75 QSMNHWSIIQT
+75 QSLNHWSIIQT
-86 LARKGVPVAETSDM
+86 LARKGVPVAESSDM

-132 ISSGDRVMA
+132 ISSGDRIMS
-141 AIRRISGNNYQAPA
+141 AIRRISGSNYQTPQ
-155 GQSYEQ
+155 GQTYEQ
-161 ALLGWISHA
+161 ALLAWISHA

-176 RIIKEVDAGLPD
+176 RIIKEVETGMPD
-188 DNGSRLQTPDI
+188 ENGSRLQTPDI

-218 SYYCPKVV
+218 AYYCPKVV

-241 SIHNILLVC
+241 SIHNILLVG

-256 LPYSVFHMTPEDVTY
+256 LPYGVFHMTPEDVTF

-281 VLLTDLFNLFEIH
+281 LLLTDLFNLFEIH

-327 LTVQPVTPIP
+327 LTMQPVTPIP
-337 DLRSDLDQ
+337 DLRSDFDQ
-345 PPVGSPQNRP
+345 PPVGSPSNRP

-360 HSNSFGGGLNR
+360 HSNSFSGGLNR

-380 TVSQS
+380 QQQQQTVVQTNS
-385 NNFDGNHAEA
+385 NHFDGNQGEA
-395 FVVHKSRGITTLA
+395 FVVHKSRGITTLS

-415 QQLHQQ
+415 QQQQQQQHHHHQQQIHQQ
-421 QQQQQQYHQQAQQQ
+421 QQ
-435 HPSQSQLQIQQ
+435 SQLQLQLQQQ

-521 LNTLGRYERDRERK
+521 INTLGGRFDRERDRDRERERK
-535 LSNTSV
+535 LSNTSIA
-541 GGFPVEP
+541 EP

-586 RQVSV
+586 RQASSV
-591 DNVPTVSSH
+591 DNVPTVSAH
-600 NLSNAGSPLPMARHK
+600 NLSNASSPLPQARNK
-615 QHSSDKDYGSNSGMT
+615 QHSSDKDYSNSVADSYN
-630 MPDAFNDSRSTSGYD
+630 DARSSAYD

-667 LDVVG
+667 LDVG
-672 DDDMRSLENASK
+672 DEDMRSLENASK

-722 PDVMKWETMS
+722 PEVMKWETMS

-737 TPDMDPVDLDKYQQS
+737 TPDMDPVDLDKYQV
-752 IAIMNMNLQ
+752 
-761 DIQQDIHRL
+761 
-770 ATQQSQ
+770 
-776 MQAQHLQA
+776 
-784 QQLMQ
+784 
-789 AQQIANMLN
+789 
-798 QQQTY
+798 
-803 GSQQHLAD
+803 GE
-811 HHYQQSRPVQ
+811 
-821 QSFGSSPHLP
+821 
-831 QAYNAPVS
+831 AYNAPVS

-851 QQQLQHQ
+851 QQQQ
-858 QHQQQQPM
+858 QLPQPM
-866 AMPQPMQYV
+866 AMPQPMQFV

-882 SPPQPA
+882 SPPQPS
-888 HYMQQQQVQQQQQ
+888 HYQ

-908 NGAAYNH
+908 NGAPYN
-915 SNHSPYGG
+915 NHSPHYGAA
-923 APPQYRSSVVYDDY
+923 APPQYRSSVVFDDY

-945 LHESSPQPQPHP
+945 LHESSPQPQV

-969 AAAYEQQQQIQPPL
+969 AAAYEQQQQIQPM
-983 VDVNAWQTQQQQQ
+983 VDVNAWQTQQHQQQ
-996 QQQHQQ
+996 QQQKKPQ
-1002 KQKQTWMNRPPSSAG
+1002 QTWMNRPPSSAG
-1017 APSPGSFVLHQNGVG
+1017 AAAQGSFMLHQNGG
-1032 GGAGGGGELQ
+1032 GGAGGSGGGGGELQ

-1053 AQRGSNGVQR
+1053 SQRQLGGGANGVQR

-1077 APQPMGMPM
+1077 SQHQPQTM
-1086 GMAMQHEDM
+1086 GMAMPMPMQQEDM

-1124 RISDFVHQQQQQ
+1124 RISDFVLQQQQQQQ
-1136 HQQQLQQQ
+1136 HHHQQQQQQ
-1144 QQRLQGHS
+1144 QQRLQGHGHS

-1195 QDPRAMASGGEDQ
+1195 QDPRDSEDQ
-1208 PPEKGFYIS
+1208 PAEKGFYIS
-1217 FDDEQPKRPKPPL
+1217 FDDDQPKRPKPPL

-1237 KEAPPGSRDSV
+1237 KEALPLGSSGTSSRDRDSV
-1248 DHQATLK
+1248 DHQTLLK
-1255 RESLSQLHNNNNSI
+1255 RESLSQLHNNNNINNNGS
-1269 GFGGEDVNSKSSV
+1269 EDGHKSAGAN
-1282 TRHSIHGLNHSNSVK
+1282 RHSIHGLNHSNSVK

-1307 TDEPPIQLRQ
+1307 TDEAPIQLRH
-1317 LAVSGA
+1317 LGVSG
-1323 VSPTGHE
+1323 SDPFGH
-1330 RRHLEDVTNQ
+1330 DPQ
-1340 PPPQQLQQ
+1340 PHPQPHPMQQQ
-1348 QPMSPTRLQQNSN
+1348 QPMSPTRLQQTNSS
-1361 NAEAAK
+1361 AEAAK
-1367 NKALVIGADT
+1367 NKALVIGVDAT
-1377 ANLDPD
+1377 NLDPE

-1413 EIESS
+1413 EIEAS

-1431 SRKKEEQMAR
+1431 ARKKEDQMAR

-1474 QPHSSTST
+1474 QPQSSTAT
-1482 TPRLRQQRTTRPR
+1482 NPRLRQQRTTRPR

-1573 TSREPAGVERGR
+1573 TSREPSAVERGR

-1628 SPGMGMGASGRH
+1628 SPGMGA
-1640 MPSPS
+1640 
-1645 GPGSLPPGLISKRRG
+1645 
-1660 FDDGSSDF
+1660 
-1668 SLTPN
+1668 
-1673 LNMEYSGPKL
+1673 SGPKL

-1696 LNAVEYCVFPGV
+1696 LNAVEYCVFPGA

-1738 QFRALYSYQPET
+1738 QFRALYSYMPES

>member
-86 LARKGVPVAETSDM
+86 LARKGVPVAESSDM

-141 AIRRISGNNYQAPA
+141 AIRRISGNNYQAPP

-380 TVSQS
+380 TVQS

-415 QQLHQQ
+415 QLHQQ
-421 QQQQQQYHQQAQQQ
+421 QQQQQQYHQQAPQQ
-435 HPSQSQLQIQQ
+435 HPSQSQLQI
-446 QQQQEPL
+446 QQQEPL

-615 QHSSDKDYGSNSGMT
+615 QHSSDKDYSSNSNSGM
-630 MPDAFNDSRSTSGYD
+630 MPEAYNDTRSTSGYD

-667 LDVVG
+667 LDVG

-737 TPDMDPVDLDKYQQS
+737 TPDMDPVDLDKYQVG
-752 IAIMNMNLQ
+752 A
-761 DIQQDIHRL
+761 
-770 ATQQSQ
+770 
-776 MQAQHLQA
+776 
-784 QQLMQ
+784 
-789 AQQIANMLN
+789 
-798 QQQTY
+798 QTY

-858 QHQQQQPM
+858 QQQPM

-888 HYMQQQQVQQQQQ
+888 HYMQQQPQQQ

-923 APPQYRSSVVYDDY
+923 APPQYRNSVVYDDY

-983 VDVNAWQTQQQQQ
+983 VDVNAWQTQQ
-996 QQQHQQ
+996 HQ

-1017 APSPGSFVLHQNGVG
+1017 APSPGSFVLHQNGG
-1032 GGAGGGGELQ
+1032 GGGGGGVGGGELQ

-1053 AQRGSNGVQR
+1053 AQRQVGGSNGVQR

-1086 GMAMQHEDM
+1086 GMPMQHEDM

-1144 QQRLQGHS
+1144 QRLQGHS

-1162 SGEMISNKLNITS
+1162 SGEIISNKLNITS

-1195 QDPRAMASGGEDQ
+1195 QDPRAMAAASGGEDQ

-1237 KEAPPGSRDSV
+1237 KETPPGSRDSV
-1248 DHQATLK
+1248 DNQATLK
-1255 RESLSQLHNNNNSI
+1255 RESLSQLHNNNNNI
-1269 GFGGEDVNSKSSV
+1269 GFGGEDVNSKTV
-1282 TRHSIHGLNHSNSVK
+1282 TRHSIHGLNNSNSVK

-1340 PPPQQLQQ
+1340 PPQQLQ

>member
-62 CQTLSNLYSDPNY
+62 CQTLANLYSDPNY

-86 LARKGVPVAETSDM
+86 LARKGVPVAESADM

-141 AIRRISGNNYQAPA
+141 AIRRISGNNYQAPT

-256 LPYSVFHMTPEDVTY
+256 LPYTVMHMTPEDVTY

-303 MDGQDVIAR
+303 MDGQ
-312 RTLGANEHGICHRRG
+312 
-327 LTVQPVTPIP
+327 
-337 DLRSDLDQ
+337 
-345 PPVGSPQNRP
+345 
-355 PFQVP
+355 VP

-380 TVSQS
+380 TVQS

-421 QQQQQQYHQQAQQQ
+421 QQHQQQYHQQPLQQ
-435 HPSQSQLQIQQ
+435 HPSQSQLQI
-446 QQQQEPL
+446 QQQEPL

-541 GGFPVEP
+541 GSYPVEP

-600 NLSNAGSPLPMARHK
+600 NLSNAGSPLPVARQK
-615 QHSSDKDYGSNSGMT
+615 QHSSDKDYSSNSGMA
-630 MPDAFNDSRSTSGYD
+630 PDAYNDSRSTSGYD

-667 LDVVG
+667 LDVG

-798 QQQTY
+798 Q
-803 GSQQHLAD
+803 
-811 HHYQQSRPVQ
+811 
-821 QSFGSSPHLP
+821 
-831 QAYNAPVS
+831 AYNAPVS

-851 QQQLQHQ
+851 QQQLH
-858 QHQQQQPM
+858 HQQQQPM
-866 AMPQPMQYV
+866 PMPQQMQYV

-888 HYMQQQQVQQQQQ
+888 HYMPQQAQQ

-923 APPQYRSSVVYDDY
+923 GPQYRSSVVYDDY

-945 LHESSPQPQPHP
+945 LHESSPQPQAHP

-969 AAAYEQQQQIQPPL
+969 AAAYEQQQQIQPSL
-983 VDVNAWQTQQQQQ
+983 VDVNAWQTQQ
-996 QQQHQQ
+996 HQ

-1017 APSPGSFVLHQNGVG
+1017 VPSPGSFMLHQNGAG
-1032 GGAGGGGELQ
+1032 GGGGGGGELQ

-1053 AQRGSNGVQR
+1053 GQRQVSGSNGVQR

-1077 APQPMGMPM
+1077 APQNMGMPM
-1086 GMAMQHEDM
+1086 GMPMQQEDM

-1124 RISDFVHQQQQQ
+1124 HVSDFVHQQQQQ
-1136 HQQQLQQQ
+1136 HQHQQQLQQQ
-1144 QQRLQGHS
+1144 HRLQGHS

-1195 QDPRAMASGGEDQ
+1195 QDPRAMAAASGGEDQ

-1237 KEAPPGSRDSV
+1237 KESPPGSRDSV
-1248 DHQATLK
+1248 DNQATLK
-1255 RESLSQLHNNNNSI
+1255 RESLSHLHNNNNI
-1269 GFGGEDVNSKSSV
+1269 GFGNDDVNSKPV
-1282 TRHSIHGLNHSNSVK
+1282 TRHSIHGLNNSNSVK

-1323 VSPTGHE
+1323 MSPTSNDRH
-1330 RRHLEDVTNQ
+1330 HLEDVSNQ
-1340 PPPQQLQQ
+1340 SPQQTQ
-1348 QPMSPTRLQQNSN
+1348 QPMSPTRLQQSSN

-1367 NKALVIGADT
+1367 NKALVIGADST
-1377 ANLDPD
+1377 NLDPE

-1413 EIESS
+1413 EIEAS

-1474 QPHSSTST
+1474 QSHSSTST

-1600 RGRKSNSLMNLCD
+1600 RGRKSNSLMNLC
-1613 TDSGLGRATPPRRAP
+1613 
-1628 SPGMGMGASGRH
+1628 
-1640 MPSPS
+1640 
-1645 GPGSLPPGLISKRRG
+1645 
-1660 FDDGSSDF
+1660 
-1668 SLTPN
+1668 
-1673 LNMEYSGPKL
+1673 GPKL

-1758 TGPSQVDEVM
+1758 TGPSQVEEVM

>member
-1 MDVETQEIRQARQRA
+1 MDAETQEIRQARQRA

-50 QIIVELG
+50 QIVVELG

-75 QSMNHWSIIQT
+75 QSLNHWSILQT
-86 LARKGVPVAETSDM
+86 LARKGVPVAESSDM

-119 SVIESLMVLYAKE
+119 SVIESLMILYAKE
-132 ISSGDRVMA
+132 ISSGDRITSA
-141 AIRRISGNNYQAPA
+141 LRRISGTSYQAPSV
-155 GQSYEQ
+155 QSYEQ
-161 ALLGWISHA
+161 ALLAWISHA

-176 RIIKEVDAGLPD
+176 RIVKELESSVPD
-188 DNGSRLQTPDI
+188 EIGTRLQTPDI

-241 SIHNILLVC
+241 SIHNILLVSS
-250 NFSQKH
+250 FSQKH
-256 LPYSVFHMTPEDVTY
+256 LPYGVFHMTPEDITY

-281 VLLTDLFNLFEIH
+281 LLLTDLFNLFEIH

-303 MDGQDVIAR
+303 MDGQ
-312 RTLGANEHGICHRRG
+312 
-327 LTVQPVTPIP
+327 
-337 DLRSDLDQ
+337 
-345 PPVGSPQNRP
+345 
-355 PFQVP
+355 VP
-360 HSNSFGGGLNR
+360 HTNSFSGGLNR
-371 RSTPPNEYQ
+371 RSTPPTEYQ
-380 TVSQS
+380 TMQS
-385 NNFDGNHAEA
+385 SNFDGNQAEA
-395 FVVHKSRGITTLA
+395 FVVHKSRGITTLS

-415 QQLHQQ
+415 QHHQHQQQFQQQQQHQQ
-421 QQQQQQYHQQAQQQ
+421 QQQQQ
-435 HPSQSQLQIQQ
+435 S
-446 QQQQEPL
+446 QQEPL

-461 KEKTNVESKA
+461 KEKNNVESKA

-521 LNTLGRYERDRERK
+521 LNTLGRYERERDRDRDRERK
-535 LSNTSV
+535 LSNPS
-541 GGFPVEP
+541 VEP

-586 RQVSV
+586 RQASV

-600 NLSNAGSPLPMARHK
+600 NLSNAGSPLPMARNK
-615 QHSSDKDYGSNSGMT
+615 QHSTDKDYTNAEHYN
-630 MPDAFNDSRSTSGYD
+630 DARSSGYD

-667 LDVVG
+667 LEIC
-672 DDDMRSLENASK
+672 DDDLRSLENANK
-684 LSTIRMKLEE
+684 LSTMRMKLEE
-694 KRRRIEQDKR
+694 RRRRIEQDKR
-704 KIEMAL
+704 KIEMAV
-710 LRHQEKEDLESC
+710 LRHQEKEDQESC
-722 PDVMKWETMS
+722 PDVLKWETMS

-737 TPDMDPVDLDKYQQS
+737 TPDIDPADMDKYQQS

-811 HHYQQSRPVQ
+811 HHYQQRPMQ

-831 QAYNAPVS
+831 QAFNAPVS

-851 QQQLQHQ
+851 QQQ
-858 QHQQQQPM
+858 QQQQHHPHQQPM
-866 AMPQPMQYV
+866 QMPPMQYV

-882 SPPQPA
+882 SPPA
-888 HYMQQQQVQQQQQ
+888 HYMQ
-901 PQSIYSD
+901 PQSLYSD
-908 NGAAYNH
+908 NGVPYN
-915 SNHSPYGG
+915 NHSPYG
-923 APPQYRSSVVYDDY
+923 APPPPQYQQRNSVYDDY
-937 GQPTNHFY
+937 GQPANHFY
-945 LHESSPQPQPHP
+945 LHESPPQPHSA
-957 HPQRRTWAHSAA
+957 HSQRRTWAHSAA
-969 AAAYEQQQQIQPPL
+969 AAAYEQQQQQQQHQQQQQPL
-983 VDVNAWQTQQQQQ
+983 LDVNAWQTQKKMQQQQ
-996 QQQHQQ
+996 QQQNWPH
-1002 KQKQTWMNRPPSSAG
+1002 RPPSSAG
-1017 APSPGSFVLHQNGVG
+1017 ASQGFVLHQNGG
-1032 GGAGGGGELQ
+1032 GGGGGELQ
-1042 HLFQVQASPQH
+1042 HLFQMQSSPQH
-1053 AQRGSNGVQR
+1053 VQRMHGGGNNANGVQR

-1077 APQPMGMPM
+1077 ANMAQPMTM
-1086 GMAMQHEDM
+1086 GQHEDM

-1124 RISDFVHQQQQQ
+1124 RISDFVVQQQQRLHQQQQ
-1136 HQQQLQQQ
+1136 HQQQQPTA
-1144 QQRLQGHS
+1144 HS

-1162 SGEMISNKLNITS
+1162 SGELISNKLNITS

-1195 QDPRAMASGGEDQ
+1195 QDPRGNGNGGGGGGGGSGGGGSGSGDEQ
-1208 PPEKGFYIS
+1208 RPEKGFYIS
-1217 FDDEQPKRPKPPL
+1217 FDNDQPKRPKPPL

-1237 KEAPPGSRDSV
+1237 KEPSRDSV
-1248 DHQATLK
+1248 DNQVVLK
-1255 RESLSQLHNNNNSI
+1255 RESLSQLHNINNSVSDEI
-1269 GFGGEDVNSKSSV
+1269 KNASV
-1282 TRHSIHGLNHSNSVK
+1282 ARHSIHGLAGVASNANVNA
-1297 SPGNATYNKY
+1297 GNATYNKY

-1317 LAVSGA
+1317 LATSTAEPLGL
-1323 VSPTGHE
+1323 E
-1330 RRHLEDVTNQ
+1330 RRHLEDLTNQ
-1340 PPPQQLQQ
+1340 PLQQ
-1348 QPMSPTRLQQNSN
+1348 PLSPTWLRSEQSISS
-1361 NAEAAK
+1361 AEAAK
-1367 NKALVIGADT
+1367 NKALVIGVDAT
-1377 ANLDPD
+1377 NLDPE

-1413 EIESS
+1413 EIEAS

-1431 SRKKEEQMAR
+1431 ARKKEEQMAR

-1474 QPHSSTST
+1474 QPQSSSAS
-1482 TPRLRQQRTTRPR
+1482 TPRLRQQRVTRPR

-1510 ASSISSRGK
+1510 ASSLSSRGK

-1551 KESPDDYPSTSSTP
+1551 KEPT
-1565 IGRRGSYK
+1565 
-1573 TSREPAGVERGR
+1573 VERGR

-1613 TDSGLGRATPPRRAP
+1613 SGLGRATPPRRAP
-1628 SPGMGMGASGRH
+1628 SPGMTASGRH

-1660 FDDGSSDF
+1660 FDDGSSDI
-1668 SLTPN
+1668 SLTAN
-1673 LNMEYSGPKL
+1673 AIMEYSGPKL

-1696 LNAVEYCVFPGV
+1696 LNAVEYCVFPGA

-1738 QFRALYSYQPET
+1738 QFRALYSYVPET

>member
-1 MDVETQEIRQARQRA
+1 MDAETQEIRQARQRA

-50 QIIVELG
+50 QIVVELG

-75 QSMNHWSIIQT
+75 QSLNHWSILQT
-86 LARKGVPVAETSDM
+86 LARKGVPVAESSDM

-132 ISSGDRVMA
+132 ISSGDRVVS
-141 AIRRISGNNYQAPA
+141 AIRRISGSNYQAPP

-161 ALLGWISHA
+161 GLLAWISHA

-176 RIIKEVDAGLPD
+176 RIVKELESSVPD
-188 DNGSRLQTPDI
+188 EIGTRLQTPDI

-241 SIHNILLVC
+241 SIHNILLVS

-256 LPYSVFHMTPEDVTY
+256 LPYGVFHMTPEDITY

-281 VLLTDLFNLFEIH
+281 LLLTDLFNLFEIH

-303 MDGQDVIAR
+303 MDGQDVIQR
-312 RTLGANEHGICHRRG
+312 RSQGANEHGICHRRG

-345 PPVGSPQNRP
+345 PPMGSPSSRP

-360 HSNSFGGGLNR
+360 HTNSFSVGVGSLNR
-371 RSTPPNEYQ
+371 RSTPPTEYQ
-380 TVSQS
+380 TMQS
-385 NNFDGNHAEA
+385 NNFDGNQAEA
-395 FVVHKSRGITTLA
+395 FVVHKSRGITTLS

-415 QQLHQQ
+415 QQQQ
-421 QQQQQQYHQQAQQQ
+421 QQQHY
-435 HPSQSQLQIQQ
+435 QLQQ
-446 QQQQEPL
+446 QQQPQSQQEPL

-461 KEKTNVESKA
+461 KEKNNVESKA

-483 SNWEQSRRPSFA
+483 SNWDQNRRPSFA

-521 LNTLGRYERDRERK
+521 INTLGRYERERDRERK
-535 LSNTSV
+535 LSNTS
-541 GGFPVEP
+541 VEP

-586 RQVSV
+586 RQASI
-591 DNVPTVSSH
+591 DNVPTASAH
-600 NLSNAGSPLPMARHK
+600 NLSNAGSPLPARNK
-615 QHSSDKDYGSNSGMT
+615 QHSIDRGDYSNAEHYN
-630 MPDAFNDSRSTSGYD
+630 DARSSGYD

-656 SSMPASPAAWQ
+656 SSMPASPATWQ
-667 LDVVG
+667 YETC
-672 DDDMRSLENASK
+672 DDDLRSLENATK
-684 LSTIRMKLEE
+684 LSTMRMKLEE
-694 KRRRIEQDKR
+694 RRRRIEQDKR
-704 KIEMAL
+704 KIELAV
-710 LRHQEKEDLESC
+710 LRHQEKVCQEDLESC
-722 PDVMKWETMS
+722 PDVLKWETMS
-732 NESKR
+732 NDSKR
-737 TPDMDPVDLDKYQQS
+737 TPEMDPADMDKY
-752 IAIMNMNLQ
+752 
-761 DIQQDIHRL
+761 
-770 ATQQSQ
+770 
-776 MQAQHLQA
+776 
-784 QQLMQ
+784 
-789 AQQIANMLN
+789 

-803 GSQQHLAD
+803 GSQQHLAE
-811 HHYQQSRPVQ
+811 HHYQQRPMQ

-831 QAYNAPVS
+831 QAFNAPVS
-839 AYSSRPPSRDPY
+839 AYNSRPPSRDPY
-851 QQQLQHQ
+851 QQQ
-858 QHQQQQPM
+858 QQQQHHPHQQPM
-866 AMPQPMQYV
+866 QMPPMQYV

-882 SPPQPA
+882 SPPA
-888 HYMQQQQVQQQQQ
+888 HYMQ

-908 NGAAYNH
+908 NGGAPYN
-915 SNHSPYGG
+915 NHSPYG
-923 APPQYRSSVVYDDY
+923 APPMQQYQQQQHPQRNSVYDEY
-937 GQPTNHFY
+937 GQPANHFY
-945 LHESSPQPQPHP
+945 LHESPPQPLG

-969 AAAYEQQQQIQPPL
+969 AAAYEQQQQQQAQQQQQQPL
-983 VDVNAWQTQQQQQ
+983 LDVNAWQTQKKMQQQQ
-996 QQQHQQ
+996 QQQQQ
-1002 KQKQTWMNRPPSSAG
+1002 QQSWPNRPPSSAG
-1017 APSPGSFVLHQNGVG
+1017 ASQGFVLHQNGG
-1032 GGAGGGGELQ
+1032 GGGGELQ
-1042 HLFQVQASPQH
+1042 HLFQVQSSPQH
-1053 AQRGSNGVQR
+1053 SQRMHGGGSGSSNGVQR

-1077 APQPMGMPM
+1077 GNMGQNMGMGQPD
-1086 GMAMQHEDM
+1086 DM

-1124 RISDFVHQQQQQ
+1124 RISDFVAQQQRLHHQQQQQ
-1136 HQQQLQQQ
+1136 QQQ
-1144 QQRLQGHS
+1144 QQLPATHS

-1162 SGEMISNKLNITS
+1162 SGELISNKLNITS

-1195 QDPRAMASGGEDQ
+1195 QDPRGGGDRNGSSEEQ
-1208 PPEKGFYIS
+1208 RPEKGFYIS
-1217 FDDEQPKRPKPPL
+1217 FDNDQPKRPKPPL
-1230 RAKRSPK
+1230 RAKKSPK
-1237 KEAPPGSRDSV
+1237 KESSRDSV
-1248 DHQATLK
+1248 DNQVVVK
-1255 RESLSQLHNNNNSI
+1255 RESLSQLHNSNNI
-1269 GFGGEDVNSKSSV
+1269 AIEEAKSAAAA
-1282 TRHSIHGLNHSNSVK
+1282 RHSIHNFPGGQSNS
-1297 SPGNATYNKY
+1297 PAGNATYNKY

-1317 LAVSGA
+1317 ITTSGA
-1323 VSPTGHE
+1323 EPDAQE
-1330 RRHLEDVTNQ
+1330 RRHLEDLTNQ
-1340 PPPQQLQQ
+1340 PQQ
-1348 QPMSPTRLQQNSN
+1348 QPQPLSPSRLRAEHSITS
-1361 NAEAAK
+1361 AEAAK
-1367 NKALVIGADT
+1367 NKALVIGADST
-1377 ANLDPD
+1377 NLDPE

-1413 EIESS
+1413 EIEAS

-1431 SRKKEEQMAR
+1431 ARKKEEQMAR

-1474 QPHSSTST
+1474 QPQSSST
-1482 TPRLRQQRTTRPR
+1482 TPRLRQQRVTRPR

-1510 ASSISSRGK
+1510 ASSLSSRGK
-1519 KGSSSNLTG
+1519 KGSSSNLT
-1528 YGQLSSNSM
+1528 
-1537 KRDYYRGS
+1537 
-1545 QDSLTV
+1545 
-1551 KESPDDYPSTSSTP
+1551 
-1565 IGRRGSYK
+1565 
-1573 TSREPAGVERGR
+1573 EPAVERGR

-1600 RGRKSNSLMNLCD
+1600 RGRKSNSLMNLC
-1613 TDSGLGRATPPRRAP
+1613 
-1628 SPGMGMGASGRH
+1628 
-1640 MPSPS
+1640 
-1645 GPGSLPPGLISKRRG
+1645 
-1660 FDDGSSDF
+1660 
-1668 SLTPN
+1668 
-1673 LNMEYSGPKL
+1673 GPKL

-1696 LNAVEYCVFPGV
+1696 LNAVEYCVFPGA

-1738 QFRALYSYQPET
+1738 QFRALYSYLPET

>member
-446 QQQQEPL
+446 HQEPL

-630 MPDAFNDSRSTSGYD
+630 MPDTFNDSRSTSGYD

-737 TPDMDPVDLDKYQQS
+737 TPDMDPVDLDKYQQ
-752 IAIMNMNLQ
+752 
-761 DIQQDIHRL
+761 
-770 ATQQSQ
+770 
-776 MQAQHLQA
+776 
-784 QQLMQ
+784 
-789 AQQIANMLN
+789 
-798 QQQTY
+798 QTY

-888 HYMQQQQVQQQQQ
+888 HYMQQQQQVQQQQQ

-996 QQQHQQ
+996 QQQQHQQ

-1017 APSPGSFVLHQNGVG
+1017 APSPGSFVLHQNGG
-1032 GGAGGGGELQ
+1032 GSGAGGGGELQ

-1269 GFGGEDVNSKSSV
+1269 GFGGEDVNSKSAV

-1323 VSPTGHE
+1323 VSPIGHE

-1340 PPPQQLQQ
+1340 PPQQMQQ

-1361 NAEAAK
+1361 IAEAAK

>member
-62 CQTLSNLYSDPNY
+62 CQTLANLYSDPNY

-86 LARKGVPVAETSDM
+86 LARKGVPVAESADM

-141 AIRRISGNNYQAPA
+141 AIRRISGNNYQAPT

-256 LPYSVFHMTPEDVTY
+256 LPYTVMHMTPEDVTY

-303 MDGQDVIAR
+303 MDGQ
-312 RTLGANEHGICHRRG
+312 
-327 LTVQPVTPIP
+327 
-337 DLRSDLDQ
+337 
-345 PPVGSPQNRP
+345 
-355 PFQVP
+355 VP

-380 TVSQS
+380 TVQS
-385 NNFDGNHAEA
+385 SNFDGNHAEA

-415 QQLHQQ
+415 QLHQQ
-421 QQQQQQYHQQAQQQ
+421 QQHQQQYHQQQLQQ
-435 HPSQSQLQIQQ
+435 HPSQSQLQI
-446 QQQQEPL
+446 QQQEPL

-541 GGFPVEP
+541 GSYPVEP

-600 NLSNAGSPLPMARHK
+600 NLSNAGSPLPVARHK
-615 QHSSDKDYGSNSGMT
+615 QHSSDKDYSSNSGMT
-630 MPDAFNDSRSTSGYD
+630 PDAYNDSRSTSAYD

-667 LDVVG
+667 LDVG

-811 HHYQQSRPVQ
+811 HHYQQQRPMQ
-821 QSFGSSPHLP
+821 QSFGSSPHIP

-851 QQQLQHQ
+851 QQQLH
-858 QHQQQQPM
+858 HQQQQPM
-866 AMPQPMQYV
+866 PMPQPMQYV

-888 HYMQQQQVQQQQQ
+888 HYMPQQTQQ

-923 APPQYRSSVVYDDY
+923 APQYRSSVVYDDY

-945 LHESSPQPQPHP
+945 LHESSPQPQAHP

-969 AAAYEQQQQIQPPL
+969 AAAYEQQQQIQPSL
-983 VDVNAWQTQQQQQ
+983 VDVNAWQTQQ
-996 QQQHQQ
+996 HQ

-1017 APSPGSFVLHQNGVG
+1017 APSPGSFVLHQNGG
-1032 GGAGGGGELQ
+1032 GGGGGGGELQ

-1053 AQRGSNGVQR
+1053 GQRQVSGSNGVQR

-1077 APQPMGMPM
+1077 APPNMGMPM
-1086 GMAMQHEDM
+1086 GMPMQQEDM

-1124 RISDFVHQQQQQ
+1124 HISDFVHQQQQQ
-1136 HQQQLQQQ
+1136 HQQQLQQ

-1195 QDPRAMASGGEDQ
+1195 QDPRAMAAAPGGEDQ

-1237 KEAPPGSRDSV
+1237 KESPPGSRDSV
-1248 DHQATLK
+1248 DNQATLK
-1255 RESLSQLHNNNNSI
+1255 RESLSHLHNNNNI
-1269 GFGGEDVNSKSSV
+1269 GFGNDDVNSKPV
-1282 TRHSIHGLNHSNSVK
+1282 TRHSIHGLNNSNNVK

-1323 VSPTGHE
+1323 MSPTSNE
-1330 RRHLEDVTNQ
+1330 RRHLEDVSNQ
-1340 PPPQQLQQ
+1340 SPQQTQ

-1367 NKALVIGADT
+1367 NKALVIGADST
-1377 ANLDPD
+1377 NLDPE

-1413 EIESS
+1413 EIEAS

-1474 QPHSSTST
+1474 QSHSSTST

-1600 RGRKSNSLMNLCD
+1600 RGRKSNSLMNLC
-1613 TDSGLGRATPPRRAP
+1613 
-1628 SPGMGMGASGRH
+1628 
-1640 MPSPS
+1640 
-1645 GPGSLPPGLISKRRG
+1645 
-1660 FDDGSSDF
+1660 
-1668 SLTPN
+1668 
-1673 LNMEYSGPKL
+1673 GPKL

-1758 TGPSQVDEVM
+1758 TGPSQVEEVM

>member
-62 CQTLSNLYSDPNY
+62 CQTLANLYSDPNY

-86 LARKGVPVAETSDM
+86 LARKGVPVAESADM

-141 AIRRISGNNYQAPA
+141 AIRRISGNNYQAPT

-256 LPYSVFHMTPEDVTY
+256 LPYTVMHMTPEDVTY

-312 RTLGANEHGICHRRG
+312 RTMGANEHGICHRRG

-380 TVSQS
+380 TVQS
-385 NNFDGNHAEA
+385 NNFDANHAEA

-415 QQLHQQ
+415 QLHQQ
-421 QQQQQQYHQQAQQQ
+421 QHQQHQQQYQQQPLQQ
-435 HPSQSQLQIQQ
+435 HPSQSQLQI
-446 QQQQEPL
+446 QQQEPL

-541 GGFPVEP
+541 GSYPVEP

-564 LGYDTDSGSEK
+564 LSYDTDSGSEK

-600 NLSNAGSPLPMARHK
+600 NLSNAGSPLPVARHK
-615 QHSSDKDYGSNSGMT
+615 QHSSDKDYSSNSGMT
-630 MPDAFNDSRSTSGYD
+630 PDAYNDTRSTSAYD

-667 LDVVG
+667 LDVG

-811 HHYQQSRPVQ
+811 HHYQQQRPMQ
-821 QSFGSSPHLP
+821 QSFGSSPHIP

-851 QQQLQHQ
+851 QQQLH
-858 QHQQQQPM
+858 HQQQQPM
-866 AMPQPMQYV
+866 PMPQPMQYV

-888 HYMQQQQVQQQQQ
+888 HYMPQQTQQ

-923 APPQYRSSVVYDDY
+923 APQYRSSVVYDDY

-945 LHESSPQPQPHP
+945 LHESSPQPQAHP

-969 AAAYEQQQQIQPPL
+969 AAAYEQQQQIQPSL
-983 VDVNAWQTQQQQQ
+983 VDVNAWQTQQ
-996 QQQHQQ
+996 HQ

-1017 APSPGSFVLHQNGVG
+1017 APSPGSFMLHQNGG
-1032 GGAGGGGELQ
+1032 GGGGGGGGGELQ

-1053 AQRGSNGVQR
+1053 GQRQVSGSNGVQR

-1077 APQPMGMPM
+1077 APQNMGMPM
-1086 GMAMQHEDM
+1086 GMPMQQEDM

-1124 RISDFVHQQQQQ
+1124 HITDFVHQQQQQ
-1136 HQQQLQQQ
+1136 HQQQLQQ

-1195 QDPRAMASGGEDQ
+1195 QDPRAMAAAPGAEDQ

-1237 KEAPPGSRDSV
+1237 KESPPGSRDSV
-1248 DHQATLK
+1248 DNQATLK
-1255 RESLSQLHNNNNSI
+1255 RESLSHLHNNNNI
-1269 GFGGEDVNSKSSV
+1269 GFGNDDVNSKPV
-1282 TRHSIHGLNHSNSVK
+1282 TRHSIHGLNNSNSVK

-1323 VSPTGHE
+1323 MSPTSNE
-1330 RRHLEDVTNQ
+1330 RRHLDDVSNQ
-1340 PPPQQLQQ
+1340 SPQQTQ
-1348 QPMSPTRLQQNSN
+1348 QPMSPTRLQQSSN

-1367 NKALVIGADT
+1367 NKALVIGADST
-1377 ANLDPD
+1377 NLDPE

-1413 EIESS
+1413 EIEAS

-1474 QPHSSTST
+1474 QSHSSTST

-1551 KESPDDYPSTSSTP
+1551 KE
-1565 IGRRGSYK
+1565 
-1573 TSREPAGVERGR
+1573 PAGVERGR

-1600 RGRKSNSLMNLCD
+1600 RGRKSNSLMNLC
-1613 TDSGLGRATPPRRAP
+1613 
-1628 SPGMGMGASGRH
+1628 
-1640 MPSPS
+1640 
-1645 GPGSLPPGLISKRRG
+1645 
-1660 FDDGSSDF
+1660 
-1668 SLTPN
+1668 
-1673 LNMEYSGPKL
+1673 GPKL

-1758 TGPSQVDEVM
+1758 TGPSQVEEVM

>member
-303 MDGQDVIAR
+303 MDGQ
-312 RTLGANEHGICHRRG
+312 
-327 LTVQPVTPIP
+327 
-337 DLRSDLDQ
+337 
-345 PPVGSPQNRP
+345 
-355 PFQVP
+355 
-360 HSNSFGGGLNR
+360 
-371 RSTPPNEYQ
+371 
-380 TVSQS
+380 
-385 NNFDGNHAEA
+385 
-395 FVVHKSRGITTLA
+395 
-408 SMHSQQQ
+408 
-415 QQLHQQ
+415 
-421 QQQQQQYHQQAQQQ
+421 
-435 HPSQSQLQIQQ
+435 
-446 QQQQEPL
+446 
-453 VPARLRQA
+453 
-461 KEKTNVESKA
+461 
-471 DERGDFV
+471 
-478 AAGRP
+478 
-483 SNWEQSRRPSFA
+483 

>member
-1551 KESPDDYPSTSSTP
+1551 KE
-1565 IGRRGSYK
+1565 
-1573 TSREPAGVERGR
+1573 PAGVERGR

>member
-1 MDVETQEIRQARQRA
+1 MDAETQEIRQARQRA

-50 QIIVELG
+50 QIVVELG

-75 QSMNHWSIIQT
+75 QSLNHWSILQT
-86 LARKGVPVAETSDM
+86 LARKGVPVAESSDM

-141 AIRRISGNNYQAPA
+141 AIRRISGTNYQAPQ

-161 ALLGWISHA
+161 GLLAWISHA

-176 RIIKEVDAGLPD
+176 RIVKELESSVPD
-188 DNGSRLQTPDI
+188 EIGTRLQTPDI

-241 SIHNILLVC
+241 SIHNILLVSS
-250 NFSQKH
+250 FSQKH
-256 LPYSVFHMTPEDVTY
+256 LPYGVFHMTPEDITY

-281 VLLTDLFNLFEIH
+281 LLLTDLFNLFEIH

-303 MDGQDVIAR
+303 MDGQDVILR
-312 RTLGANEHGICHRRG
+312 RSQGANEHGICHRRG

-345 PPVGSPQNRP
+345 PPIGSPSSRP

-360 HSNSFGGGLNR
+360 HTNSFSVGVGSLNR
-371 RSTPPNEYQ
+371 RSTPPTEYQ
-380 TVSQS
+380 TMQS
-385 NNFDGNHAEA
+385 NNFDGNQAEA
-395 FVVHKSRGITTLA
+395 FVVHKSRGITTLS

-415 QQLHQQ
+415 QQQQQQQQHYQLQHQQ
-421 QQQQQQYHQQAQQQ
+421 QQQ
-435 HPSQSQLQIQQ
+435 PQS
-446 QQQQEPL
+446 QQEPL

-461 KEKTNVESKA
+461 KEKNNVESKA

-483 SNWEQSRRPSFA
+483 SNWDQNRRPSFA

-521 LNTLGRYERDRERK
+521 LNTLGRYERERDRERK
-535 LSNTSV
+535 LSNTS
-541 GGFPVEP
+541 VEP

-586 RQVSV
+586 RQASST
-591 DNVPTVSSH
+591 DNVPTASAH
-600 NLSNAGSPLPMARHK
+600 NLSNAGSPLPARNK
-615 QHSSDKDYGSNSGMT
+615 QHSIDRGEYSNAEHYN
-630 MPDAFNDSRSTSGYD
+630 DARSSGYD

-667 LDVVG
+667 YETC
-672 DDDMRSLENASK
+672 DDDLRSLENATK
-684 LSTIRMKLEE
+684 LSTMRMKLEE
-694 KRRRIEQDKR
+694 RRRRIEQDKR
-704 KIEMAL
+704 KIEMAVM
-710 LRHQEKEDLESC
+710 RHQEKVSQEDLESC
-722 PDVMKWETMS
+722 PDVLKWETMS
-732 NESKR
+732 NDSKR
-737 TPDMDPVDLDKYQQS
+737 TPEMDPADMDKYQQS

-803 GSQQHLAD
+803 GSQQHLAE
-811 HHYQQSRPVQ
+811 HHYQQRPMQ

-831 QAYNAPVS
+831 QAFNAPVS
-839 AYSSRPPSRDPY
+839 AYNSRPPSRDPY
-851 QQQLQHQ
+851 QQQH
-858 QHQQQQPM
+858 HPHQQPM
-866 AMPQPMQYV
+866 QMPPMQYV

-882 SPPQPA
+882 SPPA
-888 HYMQQQQVQQQQQ
+888 HYMQ
-901 PQSIYSD
+901 PQSLYSD
-908 NGAAYNH
+908 NGGAPYN
-915 SNHSPYGG
+915 NHSPYG
-923 APPQYRSSVVYDDY
+923 APPMQQYQQQQQHPQRNSVYDEY
-937 GQPTNHFY
+937 GQPANHFY
-945 LHESSPQPQPHP
+945 LHESPPQPHA

-969 AAAYEQQQQIQPPL
+969 AAAYEQQQQQQQAQQQQQQPL
-983 VDVNAWQTQQQQQ
+983 LDVNAWQTQKKMQQQQ
-996 QQQHQQ
+996 QQS
-1002 KQKQTWMNRPPSSAG
+1002 WPNRPPSSAG
-1017 APSPGSFVLHQNGVG
+1017 ASQGFVLHQNGG
-1032 GGAGGGGELQ
+1032 GGGGELQ
-1042 HLFQVQASPQH
+1042 HLFQVQSSPQH
-1053 AQRGSNGVQR
+1053 GQRMHVGGSGSANGVQR

-1077 APQPMGMPM
+1077 GNLGQPMGM
-1086 GMAMQHEDM
+1086 GQSEDM

-1124 RISDFVHQQQQQ
+1124 RISDFVVQQQQRLHHQQQQQ
-1136 HQQQLQQQ
+1136 QQQ
-1144 QQRLQGHS
+1144 QQQLPTAHS

-1162 SGEMISNKLNITS
+1162 SGELISNKLNITS

-1195 QDPRAMASGGEDQ
+1195 QDPRGGGDRNGSGEEQ
-1208 PPEKGFYIS
+1208 RPEKGFYIS
-1217 FDDEQPKRPKPPL
+1217 FDNDQPKRPKPPL
-1230 RAKRSPK
+1230 RAKKSPK
-1237 KEAPPGSRDSV
+1237 KESSRDSV
-1248 DHQATLK
+1248 DNQVVLK
-1255 RESLSQLHNNNNSI
+1255 RESLSQLHNSNNFAN
-1269 GFGGEDVNSKSSV
+1269 EEAKNAAA
-1282 TRHSIHGLNHSNSVK
+1282 RHSIHNFPGVQSNS
-1297 SPGNATYNKY
+1297 SAGNATYNKY

-1317 LAVSGA
+1317 IATSG
-1323 VSPTGHE
+1323 VEPDVHE

-1340 PPPQQLQQ
+1340 PQQQ
-1348 QPMSPTRLQQNSN
+1348 QPLSPSRLRAEHSISS
-1361 NAEAAK
+1361 AEAAK
-1367 NKALVIGADT
+1367 NKALVIGVDST
-1377 ANLDPD
+1377 NLDPE

-1413 EIESS
+1413 EIEAS

-1431 SRKKEEQMAR
+1431 ARKKEEQVAR

-1474 QPHSSTST
+1474 QPQSSSSSA
-1482 TPRLRQQRTTRPR
+1482 PRLRQQRVTRPR

-1510 ASSISSRGK
+1510 ASSLSSRGK

-1537 KRDYYRGS
+1537 KRDFYRGS

-1551 KESPDDYPSTSSTP
+1551 K
-1565 IGRRGSYK
+1565 
-1573 TSREPAGVERGR
+1573 
-1585 TLSRIS
+1585 
-1591 VAKGSTLNF
+1591 
-1600 RGRKSNSLMNLCD
+1600 
-1613 TDSGLGRATPPRRAP
+1613 DSGLGRATPPRRAP
-1628 SPGMGMGASGRH
+1628 SPGMAA
-1640 MPSPS
+1640 
-1645 GPGSLPPGLISKRRG
+1645 
-1660 FDDGSSDF
+1660 
-1668 SLTPN
+1668 
-1673 LNMEYSGPKL
+1673 SGPKL

-1696 LNAVEYCVFPGV
+1696 LNAVEYCVFPGA

-1738 QFRALYSYQPET
+1738 QFRALYSYLPET

>member
-1 MDVETQEIRQARQRA
+1 MDAETQEIRQARQRA

-50 QIIVELG
+50 QIVVELG

-75 QSMNHWSIIQT
+75 QSLNHWSILQT
-86 LARKGVPVAETSDM
+86 LARKGVPVAESSDM

-132 ISSGDRVMA
+132 ISSGDRVVS
-141 AIRRISGNNYQAPA
+141 AIRRISGSNYQAPQ

-161 ALLGWISHA
+161 GLLAWISHA

-176 RIIKEVDAGLPD
+176 RIVKELESSVPD
-188 DNGSRLQTPDI
+188 EIGTRLQTPDI

-241 SIHNILLVC
+241 SIHNILLVS

-256 LPYSVFHMTPEDVTY
+256 LPYGVFHMTPEDITY

-281 VLLTDLFNLFEIH
+281 LLLTDLFNLFEIH

-303 MDGQDVIAR
+303 MDGQDVIQR
-312 RTLGANEHGICHRRG
+312 RSQGANEHGICHRRG

-345 PPVGSPQNRP
+345 PPIGSPSSRP

-360 HSNSFGGGLNR
+360 HTNSFSVGVGSLNR
-371 RSTPPNEYQ
+371 RSTPPTEYQ
-380 TVSQS
+380 TMQS
-385 NNFDGNHAEA
+385 NNFDGNQAEA
-395 FVVHKSRGITTLA
+395 FVVHKSRGITTLS

-415 QQLHQQ
+415 QQQQQQHYQLQQ
-421 QQQQQQYHQQAQQQ
+421 QQQ
-435 HPSQSQLQIQQ
+435 PQS
-446 QQQQEPL
+446 QQEPL

-461 KEKTNVESKA
+461 KEKNNVESKA

-483 SNWEQSRRPSFA
+483 SNWDQNRRPSFA

-521 LNTLGRYERDRERK
+521 INTVGRYERERDRERK
-535 LSNTSV
+535 LSNTS
-541 GGFPVEP
+541 VEP

-586 RQVSV
+586 RQASI
-591 DNVPTVSSH
+591 DNVPTASAH
-600 NLSNAGSPLPMARHK
+600 NLSNAGSPLPARNK
-615 QHSSDKDYGSNSGMT
+615 QHSIDRGDYSNAEHYN
-630 MPDAFNDSRSTSGYD
+630 DARSSGYD

-656 SSMPASPAAWQ
+656 SSMPASPATWQ
-667 LDVVG
+667 YETC
-672 DDDMRSLENASK
+672 DDDLRSLENATK
-684 LSTIRMKLEE
+684 LSTMRMKLEE
-694 KRRRIEQDKR
+694 RRRRIEQDKR
-704 KIEMAL
+704 KIELAV
-710 LRHQEKEDLESC
+710 LRHQEKVCQEDLESC
-722 PDVMKWETMS
+722 PDVLKWETMS
-732 NESKR
+732 NDSKR
-737 TPDMDPVDLDKYQQS
+737 TPEMDPADMDKYQ
-752 IAIMNMNLQ
+752 A
-761 DIQQDIHRL
+761 
-770 ATQQSQ
+770 
-776 MQAQHLQA
+776 
-784 QQLMQ
+784 
-789 AQQIANMLN
+789 
-798 QQQTY
+798 
-803 GSQQHLAD
+803 
-811 HHYQQSRPVQ
+811 
-821 QSFGSSPHLP
+821 F
-831 QAYNAPVS
+831 NAPVS
-839 AYSSRPPSRDPY
+839 AYNSRPPSRDPY
-851 QQQLQHQ
+851 QQQQ
-858 QHQQQQPM
+858 QHHPHQQPM
-866 AMPQPMQYV
+866 QMPPMQYV

-882 SPPQPA
+882 SPPA
-888 HYMQQQQVQQQQQ
+888 HYMQ

-908 NGAAYNH
+908 NGGAPYN
-915 SNHSPYGG
+915 NHSPYG
-923 APPQYRSSVVYDDY
+923 APPMQQYQQQQHPQRNSVYDEY
-937 GQPTNHFY
+937 GQPANHFY
-945 LHESSPQPQPHP
+945 LHESPPQPLA

-969 AAAYEQQQQIQPPL
+969 AAAYEQQQQQQAQQQQPL
-983 VDVNAWQTQQQQQ
+983 LDVNAWQTQKKMQQQQ
-996 QQQHQQ
+996 QQQQQ
-1002 KQKQTWMNRPPSSAG
+1002 SWPNRPPSSAG
-1017 APSPGSFVLHQNGVG
+1017 ASQGFVLHQNGG
-1032 GGAGGGGELQ
+1032 GGGGELQ
-1042 HLFQVQASPQH
+1042 HLFQVQSSPQH
-1053 AQRGSNGVQR
+1053 SQRMHGGGSGSSNGVQR

-1077 APQPMGMPM
+1077 GNMGQNMGMGQP
-1086 GMAMQHEDM
+1086 EDM

-1124 RISDFVHQQQQQ
+1124 RISDFVVQQQQRLHHQQQQQ
-1136 HQQQLQQQ
+1136 QQQ
-1144 QQRLQGHS
+1144 QQLPTAHS

-1162 SGEMISNKLNITS
+1162 SGELISNKLNITS

-1195 QDPRAMASGGEDQ
+1195 QDPRGGGERNGSGEEQ
-1208 PPEKGFYIS
+1208 RPEKGFYIS
-1217 FDDEQPKRPKPPL
+1217 FDNDQPKRPKPPL
-1230 RAKRSPK
+1230 RAKKSPK
-1237 KEAPPGSRDSV
+1237 KESSRDSV
-1248 DHQATLK
+1248 DNQVVVK
-1255 RESLSQLHNNNNSI
+1255 RESLSQLHNSNNIAIEEAKN
-1269 GFGGEDVNSKSSV
+1269 NAAAA
-1282 TRHSIHGLNHSNSVK
+1282 RHSIHNFPGGQSNS
-1297 SPGNATYNKY
+1297 PAGNATYNKY

-1317 LAVSGA
+1317 ITTSGA
-1323 VSPTGHE
+1323 EPDAQE
-1330 RRHLEDVTNQ
+1330 RRHLEDLTNQ
-1340 PPPQQLQQ
+1340 PQQQQ
-1348 QPMSPTRLQQNSN
+1348 QPLSPSRLRAEHSINS
-1361 NAEAAK
+1361 AEAAK
-1367 NKALVIGADT
+1367 NKALVIGADST
-1377 ANLDPD
+1377 NLDPE

-1413 EIESS
+1413 EIEAS

-1431 SRKKEEQMAR
+1431 ARKKEEQMAR

-1474 QPHSSTST
+1474 QPQSSSSS
-1482 TPRLRQQRTTRPR
+1482 TPRLRQQRVTRPR

-1510 ASSISSRGK
+1510 ASSLSSRGK
-1519 KGSSSNLTG
+1519 KGSSSNL
-1528 YGQLSSNSM
+1528 
-1537 KRDYYRGS
+1537 
-1545 QDSLTV
+1545 
-1551 KESPDDYPSTSSTP
+1551 
-1565 IGRRGSYK
+1565 
-1573 TSREPAGVERGR
+1573 
-1585 TLSRIS
+1585 
-1591 VAKGSTLNF
+1591 
-1600 RGRKSNSLMNLCD
+1600 

-1628 SPGMGMGASGRH
+1628 SPGMAA
-1640 MPSPS
+1640 
-1645 GPGSLPPGLISKRRG
+1645 
-1660 FDDGSSDF
+1660 
-1668 SLTPN
+1668 
-1673 LNMEYSGPKL
+1673 SGPKL

-1696 LNAVEYCVFPGV
+1696 LNAVEYCVFPGA

-1738 QFRALYSYQPET
+1738 QFRALYSYLPET

>member
-1 MDVETQEIRQARQRA
+1 MDAETQEIRQARQRA

-50 QIIVELG
+50 QIVVELG

-75 QSMNHWSIIQT
+75 QSLNHWSILQT
-86 LARKGVPVAETSDM
+86 LARKGVPVAESSDM

-132 ISSGDRVMA
+132 ISSGDRVVS
-141 AIRRISGNNYQAPA
+141 AIRRISGSNYQAPQ

-161 ALLGWISHA
+161 GLLAWISHA

-176 RIIKEVDAGLPD
+176 RIVKELESSVPD
-188 DNGSRLQTPDI
+188 EIGTRLQTPDI

-241 SIHNILLVC
+241 SIHNILLVS

-256 LPYSVFHMTPEDVTY
+256 LPYGVFHMTPEDITY

-281 VLLTDLFNLFEIH
+281 LLLTDLFNLFEIH

-303 MDGQDVIAR
+303 MDGQDVIQR
-312 RTLGANEHGICHRRG
+312 RSQGANEHGICHRRG

-345 PPVGSPQNRP
+345 PPIGSPSSRP

-360 HSNSFGGGLNR
+360 HTNSFSVGVGSLNR
-371 RSTPPNEYQ
+371 RSTPPTEYQ
-380 TVSQS
+380 TMQS
-385 NNFDGNHAEA
+385 NNFDGNQAEA
-395 FVVHKSRGITTLA
+395 FVVHKSRGITTLS

-415 QQLHQQ
+415 QQQQQQHYQLQQ
-421 QQQQQQYHQQAQQQ
+421 QQQ
-435 HPSQSQLQIQQ
+435 PQS
-446 QQQQEPL
+446 QQEPL

-461 KEKTNVESKA
+461 KEKNNVESKA

-483 SNWEQSRRPSFA
+483 SNWDQNRRPSFA

-521 LNTLGRYERDRERK
+521 INTVGRYERERDRERK

-541 GGFPVEP
+541 GKYSYQSISFALSQFDFFYQFSEP

-586 RQVSV
+586 RQASI
-591 DNVPTVSSH
+591 DNVPTASAH
-600 NLSNAGSPLPMARHK
+600 NLSNAGSPLPARNK
-615 QHSSDKDYGSNSGMT
+615 QHSIDRGDYSNAEHYN
-630 MPDAFNDSRSTSGYD
+630 DARSSGYD

-656 SSMPASPAAWQ
+656 SSMPASPATWQ
-667 LDVVG
+667 YETC
-672 DDDMRSLENASK
+672 DDDLRSLENATK
-684 LSTIRMKLEE
+684 LSTMRMKLEE
-694 KRRRIEQDKR
+694 RRRRIEQDKR
-704 KIEMAL
+704 KIELAV
-710 LRHQEKEDLESC
+710 LRHQEKVCQEDLESC
-722 PDVMKWETMS
+722 PDVLKWETMS
-732 NESKR
+732 NDSKR
-737 TPDMDPVDLDKYQQS
+737 TPEMDPADMDKYQ
-752 IAIMNMNLQ
+752 A
-761 DIQQDIHRL
+761 
-770 ATQQSQ
+770 
-776 MQAQHLQA
+776 
-784 QQLMQ
+784 
-789 AQQIANMLN
+789 
-798 QQQTY
+798 
-803 GSQQHLAD
+803 
-811 HHYQQSRPVQ
+811 
-821 QSFGSSPHLP
+821 F
-831 QAYNAPVS
+831 NAPVS
-839 AYSSRPPSRDPY
+839 AYNSRPPSRDPY
-851 QQQLQHQ
+851 QQQQ
-858 QHQQQQPM
+858 QHHPHQQPM
-866 AMPQPMQYV
+866 QMPPMQYV

-882 SPPQPA
+882 SPPA
-888 HYMQQQQVQQQQQ
+888 HYMQ

-908 NGAAYNH
+908 NGGAPYN
-915 SNHSPYGG
+915 NHSPYG
-923 APPQYRSSVVYDDY
+923 APPMQQYQQQQHPQRNSVYDEY
-937 GQPTNHFY
+937 GQPANHFY
-945 LHESSPQPQPHP
+945 LHESPPQPLA

-969 AAAYEQQQQIQPPL
+969 AAAYEQQQQQQAQQQQPL
-983 VDVNAWQTQQQQQ
+983 LDVNAWQTQKKMQQQQ
-996 QQQHQQ
+996 QQQQQ
-1002 KQKQTWMNRPPSSAG
+1002 SWPNRPPSSAG
-1017 APSPGSFVLHQNGVG
+1017 ASQGFVLHQNGG
-1032 GGAGGGGELQ
+1032 GGGGELQ
-1042 HLFQVQASPQH
+1042 HLFQVQSSPQH
-1053 AQRGSNGVQR
+1053 SQRMHGGGSGSSNGVQR

-1077 APQPMGMPM
+1077 GNMGQNMGMGQP
-1086 GMAMQHEDM
+1086 EDM

-1124 RISDFVHQQQQQ
+1124 RISDFVVQQQQRLHHQQQQQ
-1136 HQQQLQQQ
+1136 QQQ
-1144 QQRLQGHS
+1144 QQLPTAHS

-1162 SGEMISNKLNITS
+1162 SGELISNKLNITS

-1195 QDPRAMASGGEDQ
+1195 QDPRGGGERNGSGEEQ
-1208 PPEKGFYIS
+1208 RPEKGFYIS
-1217 FDDEQPKRPKPPL
+1217 FDNDQPKRPKPPL
-1230 RAKRSPK
+1230 RAKKSPK
-1237 KEAPPGSRDSV
+1237 KESSRDSV
-1248 DHQATLK
+1248 DNQVVVK
-1255 RESLSQLHNNNNSI
+1255 RESLSQLHNSNNIAIEEAKN
-1269 GFGGEDVNSKSSV
+1269 NAAAA
-1282 TRHSIHGLNHSNSVK
+1282 RHSIHNFPGGQSNS
-1297 SPGNATYNKY
+1297 PAGNATYNKY

-1317 LAVSGA
+1317 ITTSGA
-1323 VSPTGHE
+1323 EPDAQE
-1330 RRHLEDVTNQ
+1330 RRHLEDLTNQ
-1340 PPPQQLQQ
+1340 PQQQQ
-1348 QPMSPTRLQQNSN
+1348 QPLSPSRLRAEHSINS
-1361 NAEAAK
+1361 AEAAK
-1367 NKALVIGADT
+1367 NKALVIGADST
-1377 ANLDPD
+1377 NLDPE

-1413 EIESS
+1413 EIEAS

-1431 SRKKEEQMAR
+1431 ARKKEEQMAR

-1474 QPHSSTST
+1474 QPQSSSSS
-1482 TPRLRQQRTTRPR
+1482 TPRLRQQRVTRPR

-1510 ASSISSRGK
+1510 ASSLSSRGK
-1519 KGSSSNLTG
+1519 KGSSSNLT
-1528 YGQLSSNSM
+1528 
-1537 KRDYYRGS
+1537 
-1545 QDSLTV
+1545 
-1551 KESPDDYPSTSSTP
+1551 
-1565 IGRRGSYK
+1565 
-1573 TSREPAGVERGR
+1573 EPAVERGR

-1628 SPGMGMGASGRH
+1628 SPGMAA
-1640 MPSPS
+1640 
-1645 GPGSLPPGLISKRRG
+1645 
-1660 FDDGSSDF
+1660 
-1668 SLTPN
+1668 
-1673 LNMEYSGPKL
+1673 SGPKL

-1696 LNAVEYCVFPGV
+1696 LNAVEYCVFPGA

-1738 QFRALYSYQPET
+1738 QFRALYSYLPET

>member
-1 MDVETQEIRQARQRA
+1 MDAETQEIRQARQRA

-75 QSMNHWSIIQT
+75 QSLNHWSILQT
-86 LARKGVPVAETSDM
+86 LARKGVAVAESSDM

-113 RINAHM
+113 RLNAHM
-119 SVIESLMVLYAKE
+119 SVIESLMVLYARE
-132 ISSGDRVMA
+132 ISSGDRVTA
-141 AIRRISGNNYQAPA
+141 AIRRISGSNYQAPP
-155 GQSYEQ
+155 GQNYEQ
-161 ALLGWISHA
+161 GLLAWISHA

-176 RIIKEVDAGLPD
+176 RIVKEVETGLPD
-188 DNGSRLQTPDI
+188 ENGSRLQTPDI

-226 PWTSVRINYLPAVED
+226 PWTCVRINYLPAVED
-241 SIHNILLVC
+241 SIHNILLVA

-256 LPYSVFHMTPEDVTY
+256 LPYGVFHMTPEDVTF

-281 VLLTDLFNLFEIH
+281 LLLTDLFNLFEIH

-303 MDGQDVIAR
+303 MDGQ
-312 RTLGANEHGICHRRG
+312 
-327 LTVQPVTPIP
+327 
-337 DLRSDLDQ
+337 
-345 PPVGSPQNRP
+345 
-355 PFQVP
+355 VP
-360 HSNSFGGGLNR
+360 HTNSFGGGLNR
-371 RSTPPNEYQ
+371 RSTPPTEYQ
-380 TVSQS
+380 ASAIQS
-385 NNFDGNHAEA
+385 NNYDGNHAEA
-395 FVVHKSRGITTLA
+395 FVVHKSRGITTLS
-408 SMHSQQQ
+408 SMHSQ
-415 QQLHQQ
+415 HQ
-421 QQQQQQYHQQAQQQ
+421 QQQQQQYHQQPQQQ
-435 HPSQSQLQIQQ
+435 TQQ

-461 KEKTNVESKA
+461 KEKSNVESKA

-521 LNTLGRYERDRERK
+521 INTLGRYERERDRERK

-541 GGFPVEP
+541 GECSVLLCYLWCSLINFISVEP
-548 AVAVRSSIA
+548 AVAIRSSIA

-586 RQVSV
+586 RQASV
-591 DNVPTVSSH
+591 DNVPTVSTAHH
-600 NLSNAGSPLPMARHK
+600 NLSNAGSPLPQARNK
-615 QHSSDKDYGSNSGMT
+615 QHSSEKDYSNNSSAGIADQLYN
-630 MPDAFNDSRSTSGYD
+630 DARSTYGD

-667 LDVVG
+667 MEVG
-672 DDDMRSLENASK
+672 DEDMRSLENATK
-684 LSTIRMKLEE
+684 LSNIRMKLEE

-710 LRHQEKEDLESC
+710 MRHQEKEDLESC

-737 TPDMDPVDLDKYQQS
+737 TPDMDPVDLDKYQ
-752 IAIMNMNLQ
+752 
-761 DIQQDIHRL
+761 
-770 ATQQSQ
+770 
-776 MQAQHLQA
+776 
-784 QQLMQ
+784 
-789 AQQIANMLN
+789 
-798 QQQTY
+798 
-803 GSQQHLAD
+803 
-811 HHYQQSRPVQ
+811 
-821 QSFGSSPHLP
+821 
-831 QAYNAPVS
+831 AYNAPVS
-839 AYSSRPPSRDPY
+839 TYSSRPPSRDPY
-851 QQQLQHQ
+851 QQQQAPP
-858 QHQQQQPM
+858 PM

-888 HYMQQQQVQQQQQ
+888 HAYMQ
-901 PQSIYSD
+901 PQSLYSD
-908 NGAAYNH
+908 NGGGPYNH
-915 SNHSPYGG
+915 NHNHSPYG
-923 APPQYRSSVVYDDY
+923 APPPQYRNSVVYDEY

-945 LHESSPQPQPHP
+945 LHETSPQPP
-957 HPQRRTWAHSAA
+957 PQRRTWAHSAA
-969 AAAYEQQQQIQPPL
+969 AAAYEQQQHQVQQPL
-983 VDVNAWQTQQQQQ
+983 VDVNAWQTQQK
-996 QQQHQQ
+996 
-1002 KQKQTWMNRPPSSAG
+1002 KQGWHNRPLSSAG
-1017 APSPGSFVLHQNGVG
+1017 GAPQGSFVLHQNGS
-1032 GGAGGGGELQ
+1032 GGGGGDLQ
-1042 HLFQVQASPQH
+1042 HLFQQQASPQH
-1053 AQRGSNGVQR
+1053 SQRPMSGANGVQR

-1077 APQPMGMPM
+1077 TNPQPMAMPM
-1086 GMAMQHEDM
+1086 QMQHEDL

-1118 ESMQST
+1118 ESMHST
-1124 RISDFVHQQQQQ
+1124 RISDFVVQQQQQQQQQ
-1136 HQQQLQQQ
+1136 H
-1144 QQRLQGHS
+1144 RGHQGQS

-1162 SGEMISNKLNITS
+1162 SGELISNKLNITS

-1195 QDPRAMASGGEDQ
+1195 QDPRGGAEQEDSTA
-1208 PPEKGFYIS
+1208 EKGFYIS
-1217 FDDEQPKRPKPPL
+1217 FDDDQPKRPKPPL

-1237 KEAPPGSRDSV
+1237 KETPGGGRDNV
-1248 DHQATLK
+1248 DNQVVFK
-1255 RESLSQLHNNNNSI
+1255 RESLSQLHNISMSSEEASKQPVNNARHNRPNNN
-1269 GFGGEDVNSKSSV
+1269 N
-1282 TRHSIHGLNHSNSVK
+1282 SNSVK
-1297 SPGNATYNKY
+1297 STQNTNSGNATYNKY

-1317 LAVSGA
+1317 LAVNTSEPG
-1323 VSPTGHE
+1323 SSLE
-1330 RRHLEDVTNQ
+1330 RRHLEDLTNQ
-1340 PPPQQLQQ
+1340 PPQLQQQ
-1348 QPMSPTRLQQNSN
+1348 QPMSPTRLQHSSN
-1361 NAEAAK
+1361 TAEAAK
-1367 NKALVIGADT
+1367 NKALVIGADAT
-1377 ANLDPD
+1377 SLDPD

-1413 EIESS
+1413 EIEAS

-1431 SRKKEEQMAR
+1431 ARKKEEQMAR

-1461 GKTLDRPDLHVKL
+1461 GKTLDRPDMHVKL
-1474 QPHSSTST
+1474 QPQTASSS
-1482 TPRLRQQRTTRPR
+1482 TPRLRQQRNTRPR

-1510 ASSISSRGK
+1510 ASSISSRSK
-1519 KGSSSNLTG
+1519 KGSGSNL
-1528 YGQLSSNSM
+1528 
-1537 KRDYYRGS
+1537 
-1545 QDSLTV
+1545 
-1551 KESPDDYPSTSSTP
+1551 
-1565 IGRRGSYK
+1565 
-1573 TSREPAGVERGR
+1573 
-1585 TLSRIS
+1585 
-1591 VAKGSTLNF
+1591 
-1600 RGRKSNSLMNLCD
+1600 

-1628 SPGMGMGASGRH
+1628 SPGMGMASMGMGA
-1640 MPSPS
+1640 
-1645 GPGSLPPGLISKRRG
+1645 
-1660 FDDGSSDF
+1660 
-1668 SLTPN
+1668 
-1673 LNMEYSGPKL
+1673 SGPKL

-1696 LNAVEYCVFPGV
+1696 LNAVEYCVFPGA
-1708 VNREAKQ
+1708 VNRDAKQ

-1738 QFRALYSYQPET
+1738 QFRALYSYLPET

>member
-62 CQTLSNLYSDPNY
+62 CQTLANLYSDPNY

-86 LARKGVPVAETSDM
+86 LARKGVPVAESADM

-141 AIRRISGNNYQAPA
+141 AIRRISGNNYQAPT

-256 LPYSVFHMTPEDVTY
+256 LPYTVMHMTPEDVTY

-303 MDGQDVIAR
+303 MDGQ
-312 RTLGANEHGICHRRG
+312 
-327 LTVQPVTPIP
+327 
-337 DLRSDLDQ
+337 
-345 PPVGSPQNRP
+345 
-355 PFQVP
+355 VP

-380 TVSQS
+380 TVQS

-421 QQQQQQYHQQAQQQ
+421 QQHQQQYHQQPLQQ
-435 HPSQSQLQIQQ
+435 HPSQSQLQI
-446 QQQQEPL
+446 QQQEPL

-541 GGFPVEP
+541 GSYPVEP

-600 NLSNAGSPLPMARHK
+600 NLSNAGSPLPVARHK
-615 QHSSDKDYGSNSGMT
+615 QHSSDKDYSSNSGMT
-630 MPDAFNDSRSTSGYD
+630 PDAYNDSRSTSGYD

-667 LDVVG
+667 LDVG

-737 TPDMDPVDLDKYQQS
+737 TPDMDPVDLDKYQ
-752 IAIMNMNLQ
+752 
-761 DIQQDIHRL
+761 
-770 ATQQSQ
+770 
-776 MQAQHLQA
+776 
-784 QQLMQ
+784 
-789 AQQIANMLN
+789 
-798 QQQTY
+798 
-803 GSQQHLAD
+803 
-811 HHYQQSRPVQ
+811 
-821 QSFGSSPHLP
+821 
-831 QAYNAPVS
+831 AYNAPVS

-851 QQQLQHQ
+851 QQQLH
-858 QHQQQQPM
+858 HQQQQPM
-866 AMPQPMQYV
+866 PMPQQMQYV

-888 HYMQQQQVQQQQQ
+888 HYMPQQAQQ

-923 APPQYRSSVVYDDY
+923 APQYRSSVVYDDY

-945 LHESSPQPQPHP
+945 LHESSPQPQAHP

-969 AAAYEQQQQIQPPL
+969 AAAYEQQQQIQPSL
-983 VDVNAWQTQQQQQ
+983 VDVNAWQTQQ
-996 QQQHQQ
+996 HQ

-1017 APSPGSFVLHQNGVG
+1017 APSPGSFMLHQNGAG
-1032 GGAGGGGELQ
+1032 GGGGGGGELQ

-1053 AQRGSNGVQR
+1053 GQRQVSGSNGVQR

-1077 APQPMGMPM
+1077 APQNMGMPM
-1086 GMAMQHEDM
+1086 GMPMQQEDM

-1124 RISDFVHQQQQQ
+1124 HVSDFVHQQQQQ
-1136 HQQQLQQQ
+1136 HQHQQQLQQQ
-1144 QQRLQGHS
+1144 HRLQGHS

-1195 QDPRAMASGGEDQ
+1195 QDPRAMAAASGGEDQ

-1237 KEAPPGSRDSV
+1237 KESPPGSRDSV
-1248 DHQATLK
+1248 DNQATLK
-1255 RESLSQLHNNNNSI
+1255 RESLSHLHNNNNI
-1269 GFGGEDVNSKSSV
+1269 GFGNDDVNSKPV
-1282 TRHSIHGLNHSNSVK
+1282 TRHSIHGLNNSNSVK

-1323 VSPTGHE
+1323 MSPTSNDRH
-1330 RRHLEDVTNQ
+1330 HLEDVSNQ
-1340 PPPQQLQQ
+1340 SPQQTQ
-1348 QPMSPTRLQQNSN
+1348 QPMSPTRLQQSSN

-1367 NKALVIGADT
+1367 NKALVIGADST
-1377 ANLDPD
+1377 NLDPE

-1413 EIESS
+1413 EIEAS

-1474 QPHSSTST
+1474 QSHSSTST

-1510 ASSISSRGK
+1510 ASSFSSRGK
-1519 KGSSSNLTG
+1519 KGSSSNLT
-1528 YGQLSSNSM
+1528 
-1537 KRDYYRGS
+1537 
-1545 QDSLTV
+1545 
-1551 KESPDDYPSTSSTP
+1551 
-1565 IGRRGSYK
+1565 
-1573 TSREPAGVERGR
+1573 
-1585 TLSRIS
+1585 
-1591 VAKGSTLNF
+1591 
-1600 RGRKSNSLMNLCD
+1600 
-1613 TDSGLGRATPPRRAP
+1613 
-1628 SPGMGMGASGRH
+1628 
-1640 MPSPS
+1640 
-1645 GPGSLPPGLISKRRG
+1645 
-1660 FDDGSSDF
+1660 
-1668 SLTPN
+1668 
-1673 LNMEYSGPKL
+1673 GPKL

-1758 TGPSQVDEVM
+1758 TGPSQVEEVM

>member
-1 MDVETQEIRQARQRA
+1 MDAETQEIRQARQRA

-50 QIIVELG
+50 QIVVELG

-75 QSMNHWSIIQT
+75 QSLNHWSILQT
-86 LARKGVPVAETSDM
+86 LARKGVPVAESSDM

-132 ISSGDRVMA
+132 ISSGDRVVA
-141 AIRRISGNNYQAPA
+141 AIRRISGSNYQAPA

-161 ALLGWISHA
+161 GLLAWISHA

-176 RIIKEVDAGLPD
+176 RIVKELETSVPD
-188 DNGSRLQTPDI
+188 EIGTRLQTPDI

-241 SIHNILLVC
+241 SIHNILLVSS
-250 NFSQKH
+250 FSQKH
-256 LPYSVFHMTPEDVTY
+256 LPYGVFHMTPEDITY

-281 VLLTDLFNLFEIH
+281 LLLTDLFNLFEIH

-303 MDGQDVIAR
+303 MDGQ
-312 RTLGANEHGICHRRG
+312 
-327 LTVQPVTPIP
+327 
-337 DLRSDLDQ
+337 
-345 PPVGSPQNRP
+345 
-355 PFQVP
+355 VP
-360 HSNSFGGGLNR
+360 HTNSFSGGALNR
-371 RSTPPNEYQ
+371 RSTPPTEYQ
-380 TVSQS
+380 TMQS
-385 NNFDGNHAEA
+385 NNFDGNQAEA
-395 FVVHKSRGITTLA
+395 FVVHKSRGITTLS

-415 QQLHQQ
+415 QQ
-421 QQQQQQYHQQAQQQ
+421 QQQQQQYQHQQ
-435 HPSQSQLQIQQ
+435 QS
-446 QQQQEPL
+446 QQEPL

-461 KEKTNVESKA
+461 KEKNNVESKA

-521 LNTLGRYERDRERK
+521 LNTLGRYERERDRERK
-535 LSNTSV
+535 LSNTS
-541 GGFPVEP
+541 VEP

-586 RQVSV
+586 RQASA
-591 DNVPTVSSH
+591 DNVPTASAH
-600 NLSNAGSPLPMARHK
+600 NLSNAGSPLPARNK
-615 QHSSDKDYGSNSGMT
+615 QHSIDRDYSTVDHYN
-630 MPDAFNDSRSTSGYD
+630 DARSTGYD

-667 LDVVG
+667 LDTC
-672 DDDMRSLENASK
+672 DDDLRSLENATK
-684 LSTIRMKLEE
+684 LSTMRMKLEE
-694 KRRRIEQDKR
+694 RRRRIEQDKR
-704 KIEMAL
+704 KIEMAV
-710 LRHQEKEDLESC
+710 LRHQEKVCQEDLESC
-722 PDVMKWETMS
+722 PDVLKWETMS

-737 TPDMDPVDLDKYQQS
+737 TPEIDPADMDKYQ
-752 IAIMNMNLQ
+752 A
-761 DIQQDIHRL
+761 
-770 ATQQSQ
+770 
-776 MQAQHLQA
+776 
-784 QQLMQ
+784 
-789 AQQIANMLN
+789 
-798 QQQTY
+798 
-803 GSQQHLAD
+803 
-811 HHYQQSRPVQ
+811 
-821 QSFGSSPHLP
+821 F
-831 QAYNAPVS
+831 NAPVS
-839 AYSSRPPSRDPY
+839 AYNSRPPSRDPY
-851 QQQLQHQ
+851 QQQQQ
-858 QHQQQQPM
+858 QHHSHQQQPM
-866 AMPQPMQYV
+866 QMPPMQYV

-882 SPPQPA
+882 SPPA
-888 HYMQQQQVQQQQQ
+888 HYMQ

-908 NGAAYNH
+908 NGAPYN
-915 SNHSPYGG
+915 NHSPYG
-923 APPQYRSSVVYDDY
+923 APPMPQYQQQHQQRNSVYDEY
-937 GQPTNHFY
+937 GQPANHFY
-945 LHESSPQPQPHP
+945 LHESPPQP

-969 AAAYEQQQQIQPPL
+969 AAAYEQQQQ
-983 VDVNAWQTQQQQQ
+983 AQQQQQ
-996 QQQHQQ
+996 QQPLLDVNAWQIQKKMQQ
-1002 KQKQTWMNRPPSSAG
+1002 QQQQQNWPNRPPSSAG
-1017 APSPGSFVLHQNGVG
+1017 TSQGFVLHQNGG
-1032 GGAGGGGELQ
+1032 GGGGELQ
-1042 HLFQVQASPQH
+1042 HLFQVQSSPQH
-1053 AQRGSNGVQR
+1053 GQRIHGGGGSGSANGVQR

-1077 APQPMGMPM
+1077 GNMGQPMGM
-1086 GMAMQHEDM
+1086 GQHEDM

-1124 RISDFVHQQQQQ
+1124 RISDFVVQQQQRLHHHQQQQQ
-1136 HQQQLQQQ
+1136 QQQ
-1144 QQRLQGHS
+1144 QQQLPTAHS

-1162 SGEMISNKLNITS
+1162 SGELISNKLNITS

-1188 SIQANSF
+1188 AIQANSF
-1195 QDPRAMASGGEDQ
+1195 QDPRGGGGNGNGNGSGSGEEQ
-1208 PPEKGFYIS
+1208 RPEKGFYIS
-1217 FDDEQPKRPKPPL
+1217 FDNDQPKRPKPPL
-1230 RAKRSPK
+1230 RAKKSPK
-1237 KEAPPGSRDSV
+1237 KEPSRDNV
-1248 DHQATLK
+1248 DNQVVLK
-1255 RESLSQLHNNNNSI
+1255 RESLSQLHNSNNFASEEAKNA
-1269 GFGGEDVNSKSSV
+1269 
-1282 TRHSIHGLNHSNSVK
+1282 TAARHSIHNFPGVQANANAN
-1297 SPGNATYNKY
+1297 PAGNATYNKY

-1317 LAVSGA
+1317 ITASAAEPNV
-1323 VSPTGHE
+1323 HE
-1330 RRHLEDVTNQ
+1330 RRHLEDLTNQ
-1340 PPPQQLQQ
+1340 PQQQQQQ
-1348 QPMSPTRLQQNSN
+1348 QPLSPSRLRAEHSSSS
-1361 NAEAAK
+1361 AEAAK
-1367 NKALVIGADT
+1367 KKALVIGVDAT
-1377 ANLDPD
+1377 NLDPE

-1413 EIESS
+1413 EIEAS

-1431 SRKKEEQMAR
+1431 ARKKEEQVAR

-1474 QPHSSTST
+1474 QPQSSNAS
-1482 TPRLRQQRTTRPR
+1482 TPRLRQQRVTRPR

-1510 ASSISSRGK
+1510 ASSLSSRGK
-1519 KGSSSNLTG
+1519 KGSSSNL
-1528 YGQLSSNSM
+1528 
-1537 KRDYYRGS
+1537 
-1545 QDSLTV
+1545 
-1551 KESPDDYPSTSSTP
+1551 
-1565 IGRRGSYK
+1565 
-1573 TSREPAGVERGR
+1573 
-1585 TLSRIS
+1585 
-1591 VAKGSTLNF
+1591 
-1600 RGRKSNSLMNLCD
+1600 

-1628 SPGMGMGASGRH
+1628 SPGMAA
-1640 MPSPS
+1640 
-1645 GPGSLPPGLISKRRG
+1645 
-1660 FDDGSSDF
+1660 
-1668 SLTPN
+1668 
-1673 LNMEYSGPKL
+1673 SGPKL

-1696 LNAVEYCVFPGV
+1696 LNAVEYCVFPGA

-1738 QFRALYSYQPET
+1738 QFRALYSYMPET

>member
-86 LARKGVPVAETSDM
+86 LARKGVPVAESSDM

-141 AIRRISGNNYQAPA
+141 AIRRISGNNYQAPP

-281 VLLTDLFNLFEIH
+281 LLLTDLFNLFEIH

-303 MDGQDVIAR
+303 MDGQ
-312 RTLGANEHGICHRRG
+312 
-327 LTVQPVTPIP
+327 
-337 DLRSDLDQ
+337 
-345 PPVGSPQNRP
+345 
-355 PFQVP
+355 VP

-380 TVSQS
+380 TVQS
-385 NNFDGNHAEA
+385 NNFDGNNHAEA

-421 QQQQQQYHQQAQQQ
+421 HQQQQQQQYHQQAPQQ
-435 HPSQSQLQIQQ
+435 HPSQSQLQI
-446 QQQQEPL
+446 QQQEPL

-541 GGFPVEP
+541 GSAYPVEP

-600 NLSNAGSPLPMARHK
+600 NLSNTGSPLPVARHK
-615 QHSSDKDYGSNSGMT
+615 QHSSDKDYSSNSGMT
-630 MPDAFNDSRSTSGYD
+630 PDAYNDTRSTSGYD

-667 LDVVG
+667 LDVG

-798 QQQTY
+798 Q
-803 GSQQHLAD
+803 
-811 HHYQQSRPVQ
+811 
-821 QSFGSSPHLP
+821 
-831 QAYNAPVS
+831 AYNAPVS
-839 AYSSRPPSRDPY
+839 AYGSRPPSRDPY
-851 QQQLQHQ
+851 QQQHQHQ
-858 QHQQQQPM
+858 QPQPM

-888 HYMQQQQVQQQQQ
+888 HYMQQQPQQQ

-908 NGAAYNH
+908 NGAAYNNH

-923 APPQYRSSVVYDDY
+923 APQYRSSVVYDDY

-945 LHESSPQPQPHP
+945 LHESSPQPQA

-983 VDVNAWQTQQQQQ
+983 VDVNAWQTQQ
-996 QQQHQQ
+996 HQ

-1017 APSPGSFVLHQNGVG
+1017 APSPGSFVLHQNGG
-1032 GGAGGGGELQ
+1032 GGGGGGGGGELQ

-1053 AQRGSNGVQR
+1053 GQRQVSGSNGVQR

-1077 APQPMGMPM
+1077 APQQMGMPM
-1086 GMAMQHEDM
+1086 VMPMQHEDM

-1136 HQQQLQQQ
+1136 HQQQLQQ

-1195 QDPRAMASGGEDQ
+1195 QDPRAMAAASGGDDQ

-1248 DHQATLK
+1248 DNQATLK
-1255 RESLSQLHNNNNSI
+1255 RESLSQLHNNNNI
-1269 GFGGEDVNSKSSV
+1269 GFGGEDVNSKPV
-1282 TRHSIHGLNHSNSVK
+1282 TRHSIHGLNNSNSVK

-1323 VSPTGHE
+1323 VSPTGNE
-1330 RRHLEDVTNQ
+1330 RRLLEDLTNQ
-1340 PPPQQLQQ
+1340 PPQQTMQ
-1348 QPMSPTRLQQNSN
+1348 QPMSPTRLQQSSN

-1367 NKALVIGADT
+1367 NKALVIGADAT
-1377 ANLDPD
+1377 NLDPD

-1600 RGRKSNSLMNLCD
+1600 RGRKSNSLMNLC
-1613 TDSGLGRATPPRRAP
+1613 
-1628 SPGMGMGASGRH
+1628 
-1640 MPSPS
+1640 
-1645 GPGSLPPGLISKRRG
+1645 
-1660 FDDGSSDF
+1660 
-1668 SLTPN
+1668 
-1673 LNMEYSGPKL
+1673 GPKL

>member
-303 MDGQDVIAR
+303 MDGQ
-312 RTLGANEHGICHRRG
+312 
-327 LTVQPVTPIP
+327 
-337 DLRSDLDQ
+337 
-345 PPVGSPQNRP
+345 
-355 PFQVP
+355 
-360 HSNSFGGGLNR
+360 
-371 RSTPPNEYQ
+371 
-380 TVSQS
+380 
-385 NNFDGNHAEA
+385 A

-446 QQQQEPL
+446 HQEPL

-630 MPDAFNDSRSTSGYD
+630 MPDTFNDSRSTSGYD

-737 TPDMDPVDLDKYQQS
+737 TPDMDPVDLDKYQQ
-752 IAIMNMNLQ
+752 
-761 DIQQDIHRL
+761 
-770 ATQQSQ
+770 
-776 MQAQHLQA
+776 
-784 QQLMQ
+784 
-789 AQQIANMLN
+789 
-798 QQQTY
+798 TY

-888 HYMQQQQVQQQQQ
+888 HYMQQQQQVQQQQQ

-996 QQQHQQ
+996 QQQQHQQ

-1017 APSPGSFVLHQNGVG
+1017 APSPGSFVLHQNGG
-1032 GGAGGGGELQ
+1032 GSGAGGGGELQ

-1269 GFGGEDVNSKSSV
+1269 GFGGEDVNSKSAV

-1323 VSPTGHE
+1323 VSPIGHE

-1340 PPPQQLQQ
+1340 PPQQMQQ

-1361 NAEAAK
+1361 IAEAAK

-1519 KGSSSNLTG
+1519 KGSSSNLT
-1528 YGQLSSNSM
+1528 
-1537 KRDYYRGS
+1537 
-1545 QDSLTV
+1545 
-1551 KESPDDYPSTSSTP
+1551 ESPDDYPSTSSTP

-1573 TSREPAGVERGR
+1573 TSR
-1585 TLSRIS
+1585 
-1591 VAKGSTLNF
+1591 
-1600 RGRKSNSLMNLCD
+1600 
-1613 TDSGLGRATPPRRAP
+1613 
-1628 SPGMGMGASGRH
+1628 
-1640 MPSPS
+1640 
-1645 GPGSLPPGLISKRRG
+1645 
-1660 FDDGSSDF
+1660 
-1668 SLTPN
+1668 
-1673 LNMEYSGPKL
+1673 GPKL

>member
-86 LARKGVPVAETSDM
+86 LARKGVPVAESSDM

-141 AIRRISGNNYQAPA
+141 AIRRISGNNYQAPN

-241 SIHNILLVC
+241 SIHNILLVS

-256 LPYSVFHMTPEDVTY
+256 LPYSVMHMTPEDVTY

-303 MDGQDVIAR
+303 MDGQ
-312 RTLGANEHGICHRRG
+312 
-327 LTVQPVTPIP
+327 
-337 DLRSDLDQ
+337 
-345 PPVGSPQNRP
+345 
-355 PFQVP
+355 VP

-380 TVSQS
+380 TVQS

-421 QQQQQQYHQQAQQQ
+421 QQQQQQQYHQQAHQQ
-435 HPSQSQLQIQQ
+435 HPSQSQLQI
-446 QQQQEPL
+446 QQQEPL

-541 GGFPVEP
+541 GYPVEP

-591 DNVPTVSSH
+591 DNVPTVSSN

-615 QHSSDKDYGSNSGMT
+615 QHSSDKDYSSNSGM
-630 MPDAFNDSRSTSGYD
+630 MPDQYNDSRSTTGYD

-667 LDVVG
+667 LDVG

-684 LSTIRMKLEE
+684 LSTIRLKLEE

-710 LRHQEKEDLESC
+710 LRHQEKNTQEDLESC

-811 HHYQQSRPVQ
+811 HHYQQQRPMQ

-839 AYSSRPPSRDPY
+839 AYNSRPPSRDPY
-851 QQQLQHQ
+851 QQQL

-888 HYMQQQQVQQQQQ
+888 HYMPQQPQQQ

-923 APPQYRSSVVYDDY
+923 APQYRNSVVYDDY

-983 VDVNAWQTQQQQQ
+983 VDVNAWQTQQ
-996 QQQHQQ
+996 HP

-1017 APSPGSFVLHQNGVG
+1017 APSPGSFVLHQNGG
-1032 GGAGGGGELQ
+1032 GSGGGGGGELQ

-1053 AQRGSNGVQR
+1053 SQRQVSGSNGVQR

-1086 GMAMQHEDM
+1086 GMPLQHEDM

-1118 ESMQST
+1118 ESMHST

-1136 HQQQLQQQ
+1136 HQQQLQQ

-1195 QDPRAMASGGEDQ
+1195 QDPRAMAAASGGEDQ

-1248 DHQATLK
+1248 DNQATLK
-1255 RESLSQLHNNNNSI
+1255 RESLSQLHNNNNI
-1269 GFGGEDVNSKSSV
+1269 GFGGDDVNSKPV
-1282 TRHSIHGLNHSNSVK
+1282 TRHSIHGLNNSNSVK

-1317 LAVSGA
+1317 LAVTGA
-1323 VSPTGHE
+1323 VSPTGNE

-1340 PPPQQLQQ
+1340 PPQQLQ

-1367 NKALVIGADT
+1367 NKALLIGADST
-1377 ANLDPD
+1377 NLDPD

>member
-1 MDVETQEIRQARQRA
+1 MDAETQEIRQARQRA

-50 QIIVELG
+50 QIVVELG

-75 QSMNHWSIIQT
+75 QSLNHWSILQT
-86 LARKGVPVAETSDM
+86 LARKGVPVAESSDM

-132 ISSGDRVMA
+132 ISSGDRVVS
-141 AIRRISGNNYQAPA
+141 AIRRISGSNYQAPQ

-161 ALLGWISHA
+161 GLLAWISHA

-176 RIIKEVDAGLPD
+176 RIVKELESSVPD
-188 DNGSRLQTPDI
+188 EIGTRLQTPDI

-241 SIHNILLVC
+241 SIHNILLVS

-256 LPYSVFHMTPEDVTY
+256 LPYGVFHMTPEDITY

-281 VLLTDLFNLFEIH
+281 LLLTDLFNLFEIH

-303 MDGQDVIAR
+303 MDGQDVIQR
-312 RTLGANEHGICHRRG
+312 RSQGANEHGICHRRG

-345 PPVGSPQNRP
+345 PPIGSPSSRP

-360 HSNSFGGGLNR
+360 HTNSFSVGVGSLNR
-371 RSTPPNEYQ
+371 RSTPPTEYQ
-380 TVSQS
+380 TMQS
-385 NNFDGNHAEA
+385 NNFDGNQAEA
-395 FVVHKSRGITTLA
+395 FVVHKSRGITTLS

-415 QQLHQQ
+415 QQQQQQHYQLQQ
-421 QQQQQQYHQQAQQQ
+421 QQQ
-435 HPSQSQLQIQQ
+435 PQS
-446 QQQQEPL
+446 QQEPL

-461 KEKTNVESKA
+461 KEKNNVESKA

-483 SNWEQSRRPSFA
+483 SNWDQNRRPSFA

-521 LNTLGRYERDRERK
+521 INTVGRYERERDRERK
-535 LSNTSV
+535 LSNTS
-541 GGFPVEP
+541 VEP

-586 RQVSV
+586 RQASI
-591 DNVPTVSSH
+591 DNVPTASAH
-600 NLSNAGSPLPMARHK
+600 NLSNAGSPLPARNK
-615 QHSSDKDYGSNSGMT
+615 QHSIDRGDYSNAEHYN
-630 MPDAFNDSRSTSGYD
+630 DARSSGYD

-656 SSMPASPAAWQ
+656 SSMPASPATWQ
-667 LDVVG
+667 YETC
-672 DDDMRSLENASK
+672 DDDLRSLENATK
-684 LSTIRMKLEE
+684 LSTMRMKLEE
-694 KRRRIEQDKR
+694 RRRRIEQDKR
-704 KIEMAL
+704 KIELAV
-710 LRHQEKEDLESC
+710 LRHQEKVCQEDLESC
-722 PDVMKWETMS
+722 PDVLKWETMS
-732 NESKR
+732 NDSKR
-737 TPDMDPVDLDKYQQS
+737 TPEMDPADMDKY
-752 IAIMNMNLQ
+752 
-761 DIQQDIHRL
+761 
-770 ATQQSQ
+770 
-776 MQAQHLQA
+776 
-784 QQLMQ
+784 
-789 AQQIANMLN
+789 

-803 GSQQHLAD
+803 GSQQHLAE
-811 HHYQQSRPVQ
+811 HHYQQRPMQ

-831 QAYNAPVS
+831 QAFNAPVS
-839 AYSSRPPSRDPY
+839 AYNSRPPSRDPY
-851 QQQLQHQ
+851 QQQQ
-858 QHQQQQPM
+858 QHHPHQQPM
-866 AMPQPMQYV
+866 QMPPMQYV

-882 SPPQPA
+882 SPPA
-888 HYMQQQQVQQQQQ
+888 HYMQ

-908 NGAAYNH
+908 NGGAPYN
-915 SNHSPYGG
+915 NHSPYG
-923 APPQYRSSVVYDDY
+923 APPMQQYQQQQHPQRNSVYDEY
-937 GQPTNHFY
+937 GQPANHFY
-945 LHESSPQPQPHP
+945 LHESPPQPLA

-969 AAAYEQQQQIQPPL
+969 AAAYEQQQQQQAQQQQPL
-983 VDVNAWQTQQQQQ
+983 LDVNAWQTQKKMQQQQ
-996 QQQHQQ
+996 QQQQQ
-1002 KQKQTWMNRPPSSAG
+1002 SWPNRPPSSAG
-1017 APSPGSFVLHQNGVG
+1017 ASQGFVLHQNGG
-1032 GGAGGGGELQ
+1032 GGGGELQ
-1042 HLFQVQASPQH
+1042 HLFQVQSSPQH
-1053 AQRGSNGVQR
+1053 SQRMHGGGSGSSNGVQR

-1077 APQPMGMPM
+1077 GNMGQNMGMGQP
-1086 GMAMQHEDM
+1086 EDM

-1124 RISDFVHQQQQQ
+1124 RISDFVVQQQQRLHHQQQQQ
-1136 HQQQLQQQ
+1136 QQQ
-1144 QQRLQGHS
+1144 QQLPTAHS

-1162 SGEMISNKLNITS
+1162 SGELISNKLNITS

-1195 QDPRAMASGGEDQ
+1195 QDPRGGGERNGSGEEQ
-1208 PPEKGFYIS
+1208 RPEKGFYIS
-1217 FDDEQPKRPKPPL
+1217 FDNDQPKRPKPPL
-1230 RAKRSPK
+1230 RAKKSPK
-1237 KEAPPGSRDSV
+1237 KESSRDSV
-1248 DHQATLK
+1248 DNQVVVK
-1255 RESLSQLHNNNNSI
+1255 RESLSQLHNSNNIAIEEAKN
-1269 GFGGEDVNSKSSV
+1269 NAAAA
-1282 TRHSIHGLNHSNSVK
+1282 RHSIHNFPGGQSNS
-1297 SPGNATYNKY
+1297 PAGNATYNKY

-1317 LAVSGA
+1317 ITTSGA
-1323 VSPTGHE
+1323 EPDAQE
-1330 RRHLEDVTNQ
+1330 RRHLEDLTNQ
-1340 PPPQQLQQ
+1340 PQQQQ
-1348 QPMSPTRLQQNSN
+1348 QPLSPSRLRAEHSINS
-1361 NAEAAK
+1361 AEAAK
-1367 NKALVIGADT
+1367 NKALVIGADST
-1377 ANLDPD
+1377 NLDPE

-1413 EIESS
+1413 EIEAS

-1431 SRKKEEQMAR
+1431 ARKKEEQMAR

-1474 QPHSSTST
+1474 QPQSSSSS
-1482 TPRLRQQRTTRPR
+1482 TPRLRQQRVTRPR

-1510 ASSISSRGK
+1510 ASSLSSRGK
-1519 KGSSSNLTG
+1519 KGSSSNLT
-1528 YGQLSSNSM
+1528 
-1537 KRDYYRGS
+1537 
-1545 QDSLTV
+1545 
-1551 KESPDDYPSTSSTP
+1551 
-1565 IGRRGSYK
+1565 
-1573 TSREPAGVERGR
+1573 EPAVERGR

-1600 RGRKSNSLMNLCD
+1600 RGRKSNSLMNLC
-1613 TDSGLGRATPPRRAP
+1613 
-1628 SPGMGMGASGRH
+1628 
-1640 MPSPS
+1640 
-1645 GPGSLPPGLISKRRG
+1645 
-1660 FDDGSSDF
+1660 
-1668 SLTPN
+1668 
-1673 LNMEYSGPKL
+1673 GPKL

-1696 LNAVEYCVFPGV
+1696 LNAVEYCVFPGA

-1738 QFRALYSYQPET
+1738 QFRALYSYLPET

>member
-62 CQTLSNLYSDPNY
+62 CQTLANLYSDPNY

-86 LARKGVPVAETSDM
+86 LARKGVPVAESADM

-141 AIRRISGNNYQAPA
+141 AIRRISGNNYQAPT

-256 LPYSVFHMTPEDVTY
+256 LPYTVMHMTPEDVTY

-312 RTLGANEHGICHRRG
+312 RTMGANEHGICHRRG

-380 TVSQS
+380 TVQS

-415 QQLHQQ
+415 QLHQQ
-421 QQQQQQYHQQAQQQ
+421 QHQHQQHQQQYQQQPLQQ
-435 HPSQSQLQIQQ
+435 HPSQSQLQI
-446 QQQQEPL
+446 QQQEPL

-541 GGFPVEP
+541 GSYPVEP

-600 NLSNAGSPLPMARHK
+600 NLSNAGSPLPVARHK
-615 QHSSDKDYGSNSGMT
+615 QHSSDKDYSSNSGMT
-630 MPDAFNDSRSTSGYD
+630 PDAYNDTRSTSAYD

-667 LDVVG
+667 LDVG

-710 LRHQEKEDLESC
+710 MRHQEKEDLESC

-737 TPDMDPVDLDKYQQS
+737 TPDMDPVDLDKYQ
-752 IAIMNMNLQ
+752 
-761 DIQQDIHRL
+761 
-770 ATQQSQ
+770 
-776 MQAQHLQA
+776 
-784 QQLMQ
+784 
-789 AQQIANMLN
+789 
-798 QQQTY
+798 
-803 GSQQHLAD
+803 
-811 HHYQQSRPVQ
+811 
-821 QSFGSSPHLP
+821 
-831 QAYNAPVS
+831 AYNAPVS

-851 QQQLQHQ
+851 QQQLH
-858 QHQQQQPM
+858 HQQQQPM
-866 AMPQPMQYV
+866 PMPQPMQYV

-888 HYMQQQQVQQQQQ
+888 HYMPQQTQQ

-923 APPQYRSSVVYDDY
+923 APQYRSSVVYDDY

-945 LHESSPQPQPHP
+945 LHESSPQPQAHP

-969 AAAYEQQQQIQPPL
+969 AAAYEQQQQIQPSL
-983 VDVNAWQTQQQQQ
+983 VDVNAWQTQQ
-996 QQQHQQ
+996 HQ

-1017 APSPGSFVLHQNGVG
+1017 APSPGSFMLHQNGGSG
-1032 GGAGGGGELQ
+1032 GGGGGELQ

-1053 AQRGSNGVQR
+1053 GQRQVSGSNGVQR

-1077 APQPMGMPM
+1077 APQNMGMPM
-1086 GMAMQHEDM
+1086 GMPMQQEDM

-1124 RISDFVHQQQQQ
+1124 HITDFVHQQQQQ
-1136 HQQQLQQQ
+1136 HQQQLQQ

-1195 QDPRAMASGGEDQ
+1195 QDPRAMAAAPGAEDQ

-1237 KEAPPGSRDSV
+1237 KESPPGSRDSV
-1248 DHQATLK
+1248 DNQATLK
-1255 RESLSQLHNNNNSI
+1255 RESLSHLHNNNNI
-1269 GFGGEDVNSKSSV
+1269 GFGNDDVNSKPV
-1282 TRHSIHGLNHSNSVK
+1282 TRHSIHGLNNSNSVK

-1323 VSPTGHE
+1323 MSPTSNE
-1330 RRHLEDVTNQ
+1330 RRHLDDVSNQ
-1340 PPPQQLQQ
+1340 SPQQTQ
-1348 QPMSPTRLQQNSN
+1348 QPMSPTRLQQSSN

-1367 NKALVIGADT
+1367 NKALVIGADST
-1377 ANLDPD
+1377 NLDPE

-1413 EIESS
+1413 EIEAS

-1474 QPHSSTST
+1474 QSHSSTST

-1519 KGSSSNLTG
+1519 KGSSSNLT
-1528 YGQLSSNSM
+1528 
-1537 KRDYYRGS
+1537 
-1545 QDSLTV
+1545 
-1551 KESPDDYPSTSSTP
+1551 
-1565 IGRRGSYK
+1565 
-1573 TSREPAGVERGR
+1573 
-1585 TLSRIS
+1585 
-1591 VAKGSTLNF
+1591 
-1600 RGRKSNSLMNLCD
+1600 
-1613 TDSGLGRATPPRRAP
+1613 
-1628 SPGMGMGASGRH
+1628 
-1640 MPSPS
+1640 
-1645 GPGSLPPGLISKRRG
+1645 
-1660 FDDGSSDF
+1660 
-1668 SLTPN
+1668 
-1673 LNMEYSGPKL
+1673 GPKL

-1758 TGPSQVDEVM
+1758 TGPSQVEEVM

>member
-1 MDVETQEIRQARQRA
+1 MDAETQEIRQARQRA

-50 QIIVELG
+50 QIVVELG

-75 QSMNHWSIIQT
+75 QSLNHWSILQT
-86 LARKGVPVAETSDM
+86 LARKGVPVAESSDM

-119 SVIESLMVLYAKE
+119 SVIESMMVLYAKE

-141 AIRRISGNNYQAPA
+141 AIRRISGSNYQAPSS
-155 GQSYEQ
+155 QSYEQ
-161 ALLGWISHA
+161 GLLAWISHA

-176 RIIKEVDAGLPD
+176 RIVKELETSVPD
-188 DNGSRLQTPDI
+188 EIGTRLQTPDI

-241 SIHNILLVC
+241 SIHNILLVSS
-250 NFSQKH
+250 FSQKH
-256 LPYSVFHMTPEDVTY
+256 LPYGVFHMTPEDITY

-281 VLLTDLFNLFEIH
+281 LLLTDLFNLFEIH

-303 MDGQDVIAR
+303 MDGQ
-312 RTLGANEHGICHRRG
+312 
-327 LTVQPVTPIP
+327 
-337 DLRSDLDQ
+337 
-345 PPVGSPQNRP
+345 
-355 PFQVP
+355 VP
-360 HSNSFGGGLNR
+360 HTNSFSGGALNR
-371 RSTPPNEYQ
+371 RSTPPTEYQ
-380 TVSQS
+380 TMQS
-385 NNFDGNHAEA
+385 NNFDGNQAEA
-395 FVVHKSRGITTLA
+395 FVVHKSRGITTLS

-415 QQLHQQ
+415 QQ
-421 QQQQQQYHQQAQQQ
+421 QQQQQQYQHQQ
-435 HPSQSQLQIQQ
+435 QS
-446 QQQQEPL
+446 QQEPL

-461 KEKTNVESKA
+461 KEKNNVESKA

-521 LNTLGRYERDRERK
+521 LNTLGRFERERDRERK
-535 LSNTSV
+535 LSNTS
-541 GGFPVEP
+541 VEP

-586 RQVSV
+586 RQASA
-591 DNVPTVSSH
+591 DNVPTASAH
-600 NLSNAGSPLPMARHK
+600 NLSNAGSPLPARNK
-615 QHSSDKDYGSNSGMT
+615 QHSIDRDYST
-630 MPDAFNDSRSTSGYD
+630 VDHFNDARSSGYD

-667 LDVVG
+667 LDTC
-672 DDDMRSLENASK
+672 DDDLRSLENATK
-684 LSTIRMKLEE
+684 LSTMRMKLEE
-694 KRRRIEQDKR
+694 RRRRIEQDKR
-704 KIEMAL
+704 KIEMAV
-710 LRHQEKEDLESC
+710 LRHQEKTCQEDLESC
-722 PDVMKWETMS
+722 PDVLKWETMS

-737 TPDMDPVDLDKYQQS
+737 TPEIDPADMDKYQQS

-803 GSQQHLAD
+803 GSQQHLAE
-811 HHYQQSRPVQ
+811 HHYQQRPMQ

-831 QAYNAPVS
+831 QAFNAPVS
-839 AYSSRPPSRDPY
+839 AYNSRPPSRDPY
-851 QQQLQHQ
+851 QQQQQQ
-858 QHQQQQPM
+858 QHHSHQQQPM
-866 AMPQPMQYV
+866 QMPPMQYV

-882 SPPQPA
+882 SPPA
-888 HYMQQQQVQQQQQ
+888 HYMQ
-901 PQSIYSD
+901 PQSLYSD
-908 NGAAYNH
+908 NGAPYN
-915 SNHSPYGG
+915 NHSPYG
-923 APPQYRSSVVYDDY
+923 APPLPQYQQHQQRNSVYDEY
-937 GQPTNHFY
+937 GQPANHFY
-945 LHESSPQPQPHP
+945 LHESPPQPHA

-969 AAAYEQQQQIQPPL
+969 AAAYEQQQQAQQQQQPL
-983 VDVNAWQTQQQQQ
+983 LDVNAWQTQKKMQQQQ
-996 QQQHQQ
+996 QQQN
-1002 KQKQTWMNRPPSSAG
+1002 WPNRPPSSAG
-1017 APSPGSFVLHQNGVG
+1017 TSQGFVLHQNGG
-1032 GGAGGGGELQ
+1032 GGGGGELQ
-1042 HLFQVQASPQH
+1042 HLFQVQSSPQH
-1053 AQRGSNGVQR
+1053 GQRVHGGGGGSANGVQR

-1077 APQPMGMPM
+1077 GNMGQPNMGM
-1086 GMAMQHEDM
+1086 GQHEDM

-1124 RISDFVHQQQQQ
+1124 RISDFVVQQQQRLHHHQQQQQ
-1136 HQQQLQQQ
+1136 QQQQLPAA
-1144 QQRLQGHS
+1144 HS

-1162 SGEMISNKLNITS
+1162 SGELISNKLNITS

-1188 SIQANSF
+1188 AIQANSF
-1195 QDPRAMASGGEDQ
+1195 QDPRGGGSGGGGNGNGNGNGSGSGEEQ
-1208 PPEKGFYIS
+1208 RPEKGFYIS
-1217 FDDEQPKRPKPPL
+1217 FDNDQPKRPKPPL
-1230 RAKRSPK
+1230 RAKKSPK
-1237 KEAPPGSRDSV
+1237 KEPSRDNV
-1248 DHQATLK
+1248 DNQVVLK
-1255 RESLSQLHNNNNSI
+1255 RESLSQLHNSNNFASEEAKNASAA
-1269 GFGGEDVNSKSSV
+1269 
-1282 TRHSIHGLNHSNSVK
+1282 RHSIHNFPGVQANANANSA
-1297 SPGNATYNKY
+1297 GNATYNKY

-1317 LAVSGA
+1317 IAASAAEPNV
-1323 VSPTGHE
+1323 HE
-1330 RRHLEDVTNQ
+1330 RRHLEDLTNQ
-1340 PPPQQLQQ
+1340 PQQQQQ
-1348 QPMSPTRLQQNSN
+1348 QPLSPSRLRAEHSSSS
-1361 NAEAAK
+1361 AEAAK
-1367 NKALVIGADT
+1367 KKALVIGADAT
-1377 ANLDPD
+1377 NLDPE

-1413 EIESS
+1413 EIEAS
-1418 QKREKEREKEEER
+1418 QKREKERQKEEER
-1431 SRKKEEQMAR
+1431 ARKKEEQMAR

-1474 QPHSSTST
+1474 QPQSSNAS
-1482 TPRLRQQRTTRPR
+1482 TPRLRQQRVTRPR

-1510 ASSISSRGK
+1510 ASSLSSRGK
-1519 KGSSSNLTG
+1519 KGSSSNLT
-1528 YGQLSSNSM
+1528 
-1537 KRDYYRGS
+1537 
-1545 QDSLTV
+1545 
-1551 KESPDDYPSTSSTP
+1551 
-1565 IGRRGSYK
+1565 
-1573 TSREPAGVERGR
+1573 
-1585 TLSRIS
+1585 
-1591 VAKGSTLNF
+1591 
-1600 RGRKSNSLMNLCD
+1600 
-1613 TDSGLGRATPPRRAP
+1613 
-1628 SPGMGMGASGRH
+1628 
-1640 MPSPS
+1640 
-1645 GPGSLPPGLISKRRG
+1645 
-1660 FDDGSSDF
+1660 
-1668 SLTPN
+1668 
-1673 LNMEYSGPKL
+1673 GPKL

-1696 LNAVEYCVFPGV
+1696 LNAVEYCVFPGA

-1738 QFRALYSYQPET
+1738 QFRALYSYMPET

>member
-86 LARKGVPVAETSDM
+86 LARKGVPVAESSDM

-141 AIRRISGNNYQAPA
+141 AIRRISGNNYQAPP

-303 MDGQDVIAR
+303 MDGQ
-312 RTLGANEHGICHRRG
+312 
-327 LTVQPVTPIP
+327 
-337 DLRSDLDQ
+337 
-345 PPVGSPQNRP
+345 
-355 PFQVP
+355 VP

-380 TVSQS
+380 TVQS

-415 QQLHQQ
+415 QLHQQ
-421 QQQQQQYHQQAQQQ
+421 QQQQQQYHQQAPQQ
-435 HPSQSQLQIQQ
+435 HPSQSQLQI
-446 QQQQEPL
+446 QQQEPL

-615 QHSSDKDYGSNSGMT
+615 QHSSDKDYSSNSNSGM
-630 MPDAFNDSRSTSGYD
+630 MPEAYNDTRSTSGYD

-667 LDVVG
+667 LDVG

-858 QHQQQQPM
+858 QQQPM

-888 HYMQQQQVQQQQQ
+888 HYMQQQPQQQ

-923 APPQYRSSVVYDDY
+923 APPQYRNSVVYDDY

-983 VDVNAWQTQQQQQ
+983 VDVNAWQTQQ
-996 QQQHQQ
+996 HQ

-1017 APSPGSFVLHQNGVG
+1017 APSPGSFVLHQNGG
-1032 GGAGGGGELQ
+1032 GGGGGGVGGGELQ

-1053 AQRGSNGVQR
+1053 AQRQVGGSNGVQR

-1086 GMAMQHEDM
+1086 GMPMQHEDM

-1144 QQRLQGHS
+1144 QRLQGHS

-1162 SGEMISNKLNITS
+1162 SGEIISNKLNITS

-1195 QDPRAMASGGEDQ
+1195 QDPRAMAAASGGEDQ

-1237 KEAPPGSRDSV
+1237 KETPPGSRDSV
-1248 DHQATLK
+1248 DNQATLK
-1255 RESLSQLHNNNNSI
+1255 RESLSQLHNNNNNI
-1269 GFGGEDVNSKSSV
+1269 GFGGEDVNSKTV
-1282 TRHSIHGLNHSNSVK
+1282 TRHSIHGLNNSNSVK

-1340 PPPQQLQQ
+1340 PPQQLQ

-1528 YGQLSSNSM
+1528 
-1537 KRDYYRGS
+1537 
-1545 QDSLTV
+1545 
-1551 KESPDDYPSTSSTP
+1551 
-1565 IGRRGSYK
+1565 
-1573 TSREPAGVERGR
+1573 
-1585 TLSRIS
+1585 
-1591 VAKGSTLNF
+1591 
-1600 RGRKSNSLMNLCD
+1600 
-1613 TDSGLGRATPPRRAP
+1613 
-1628 SPGMGMGASGRH
+1628 
-1640 MPSPS
+1640 
-1645 GPGSLPPGLISKRRG
+1645 
-1660 FDDGSSDF
+1660 
-1668 SLTPN
+1668 
-1673 LNMEYSGPKL
+1673 PKL

>member
-1 MDVETQEIRQARQRA
+1 MDAAESQEIRQARQRA

-75 QSMNHWSIIQT
+75 QSLNHWSIIQT
-86 LARKGVPVAETSDM
+86 LARKGVPVAESSDM

-132 ISSGDRVMA
+132 ISSGDRIMS
-141 AIRRISGNNYQAPA
+141 AIRRISGSNYQTPP
-155 GQSYEQ
+155 GQTYEQ
-161 ALLGWISHA
+161 ALLAWISHA

-176 RIIKEVDAGLPD
+176 RIIKEVETGLPD
-188 DNGSRLQTPDI
+188 ENGTRLQTPDI

-218 SYYCPKVV
+218 AYYCPKVV
-226 PWTSVRINYLPAVED
+226 PWTMVRINYLPAVED
-241 SIHNILLVC
+241 SIHNILLVS

-256 LPYSVFHMTPEDVTY
+256 LPYGVFHMTPEDVTF

-281 VLLTDLFNLFEIH
+281 LLLTDLFNLFEIH

-327 LTVQPVTPIP
+327 LTMQPVMPIP

-345 PPVGSPQNRP
+345 PPVGSPSNRP

-360 HSNSFGGGLNR
+360 HSNSFSGGLNR
-371 RSTPPNEYQ
+371 RSTPPNEHQQQQHQQ
-380 TVSQS
+380 TVVQANS
-385 NNFDGNHAEA
+385 NHFDGNQGEA
-395 FVVHKSRGITTLA
+395 FVVHKSRGITTLS

-415 QQLHQQ
+415 QQHHHQQQHQQ
-421 QQQQQQYHQQAQQQ
+421 QQQFHQQQ
-435 HPSQSQLQIQQ
+435 QSQLQQQLQQQQQ

-521 LNTLGRYERDRERK
+521 LHTLGGRFDRDRERDRDRDRERK
-535 LSNTSV
+535 FSNTSIA
-541 GGFPVEP
+541 EP

-586 RQVSV
+586 RQASV
-591 DNVPTVSSH
+591 DNVPTVSAH
-600 NLSNAGSPLPMARHK
+600 NLSNASSPLPQARNK
-615 QHSSDKDYGSNSGMT
+615 QHSSDKDYSHSVADTYN
-630 MPDAFNDSRSTSGYD
+630 DARSSAYD

-667 LDVVG
+667 LDVG
-672 DDDMRSLENASK
+672 DEDMRSLENATK

-722 PDVMKWETMS
+722 PEVMKWETMS

-737 TPDMDPVDLDKYQQS
+737 TPDMDPVDLDKYQ
-752 IAIMNMNLQ
+752 
-761 DIQQDIHRL
+761 
-770 ATQQSQ
+770 
-776 MQAQHLQA
+776 
-784 QQLMQ
+784 
-789 AQQIANMLN
+789 
-798 QQQTY
+798 
-803 GSQQHLAD
+803 
-811 HHYQQSRPVQ
+811 
-821 QSFGSSPHLP
+821 
-831 QAYNAPVS
+831 AYNAPVS

-851 QQQLQHQ
+851 QQQ
-858 QHQQQQPM
+858 HQQQQPM
-866 AMPQPMQYV
+866 AMPQPMQFV

-882 SPPQPA
+882 SPPQPS
-888 HYMQQQQVQQQQQ
+888 HYQ

-908 NGAAYNH
+908 NGAPYN
-915 SNHSPYGG
+915 NHSPHYGAA
-923 APPQYRSSVVYDDY
+923 APPQYRSSVVFDDY

-945 LHESSPQPQPHP
+945 LHESSPQAQPQV

-969 AAAYEQQQQIQPPL
+969 AAAYEQQQQIQQPM
-983 VDVNAWQTQQQQQ
+983 VDVNAWQSQQQ
-996 QQQHQQ
+996 QQQHHQQQ
-1002 KQKQTWMNRPPSSAG
+1002 KKAQQPWMNRPPSSAG
-1017 APSPGSFVLHQNGVG
+1017 GAAQGSFMLHQNGG
-1032 GGAGGGGELQ
+1032 GGAGGGGGGGGELQ

-1053 AQRGSNGVQR
+1053 SQRQLGGGANGVQR

-1077 APQPMGMPM
+1077 SQHQPQTM
-1086 GMAMQHEDM
+1086 GMAMQQEDM

-1103 IGDEEDVDELERNII
+1103 IGDEEDVDEVERNII
-1118 ESMQST
+1118 ESMQAT
-1124 RISDFVHQQQQQ
+1124 RISDFVLQQQQQQQ
-1136 HQQQLQQQ
+1136 HHQQQLQLQQQ
-1144 QQRLQGHS
+1144 QQRLQG

-1195 QDPRAMASGGEDQ
+1195 QDPRDSEDQ
-1208 PPEKGFYIS
+1208 PAEKGFYIS
-1217 FDDEQPKRPKPPL
+1217 FDDDQPKRPKPPL

-1237 KEAPPGSRDSV
+1237 KEALPLGGSSSSIRDRDSV
-1248 DHQATLK
+1248 DHQTLLK
-1255 RESLSQLHNNNNSI
+1255 RESLSQLHNNNNNNGS
-1269 GFGGEDVNSKSSV
+1269 EDGHKSAGAN
-1282 TRHSIHGLNHSNSVK
+1282 RHSIHGLNHSNSVK

-1307 TDEPPIQLRQ
+1307 TDEAPIQLRH
-1317 LAVSGA
+1317 LAVSG
-1323 VSPTGHE
+1323 SDPFGHE
-1330 RRHLEDVTNQ
+1330 PHPHPHPQ
-1340 PPPQQLQQ
+1340 PMQQ
-1348 QPMSPTRLQQNSN
+1348 QPMSPTRIQQSN
-1361 NAEAAK
+1361 NSAEAAK
-1367 NKALVIGADT
+1367 NKALVIGADAT
-1377 ANLDPD
+1377 NLDPE

-1413 EIESS
+1413 EIEAS

-1431 SRKKEEQMAR
+1431 ARKKEDQMAR

-1474 QPHSSTST
+1474 QPQSSSATN
-1482 TPRLRQQRTTRPR
+1482 PRLRQQRTTRPR

-1528 YGQLSSNSM
+1528 
-1537 KRDYYRGS
+1537 
-1545 QDSLTV
+1545 
-1551 KESPDDYPSTSSTP
+1551 
-1565 IGRRGSYK
+1565 
-1573 TSREPAGVERGR
+1573 
-1585 TLSRIS
+1585 
-1591 VAKGSTLNF
+1591 
-1600 RGRKSNSLMNLCD
+1600 
-1613 TDSGLGRATPPRRAP
+1613 
-1628 SPGMGMGASGRH
+1628 
-1640 MPSPS
+1640 
-1645 GPGSLPPGLISKRRG
+1645 
-1660 FDDGSSDF
+1660 
-1668 SLTPN
+1668 
-1673 LNMEYSGPKL
+1673 PKL

-1696 LNAVEYCVFPGV
+1696 LNAVEYCVFPGA

-1738 QFRALYSYQPET
+1738 QFRALYSYMPESG

>member
-355 PFQVP
+355 PFQ
-360 HSNSFGGGLNR
+360 
-371 RSTPPNEYQ
+371 
-380 TVSQS
+380 
-385 NNFDGNHAEA
+385 A

-446 QQQQEPL
+446 HQEPL

-630 MPDAFNDSRSTSGYD
+630 MPDTFNDSRSTSGYD

-888 HYMQQQQVQQQQQ
+888 HYMQQQQQVQQQQQ

-996 QQQHQQ
+996 QQQQHQQ

-1017 APSPGSFVLHQNGVG
+1017 APSPGSFVLHQNGG
-1032 GGAGGGGELQ
+1032 GSGAGGGGELQ

-1269 GFGGEDVNSKSSV
+1269 GFGGEDVNSKSAV

-1323 VSPTGHE
+1323 VSPIGHE

-1340 PPPQQLQQ
+1340 PPQQMQQ

-1361 NAEAAK
+1361 IAEAAK

>member
-86 LARKGVPVAETSDM
+86 LARKGVPVAESSDM

-141 AIRRISGNNYQAPA
+141 AIRRISGNNYQAPP

-281 VLLTDLFNLFEIH
+281 LLLTDLFNLFEIH

-303 MDGQDVIAR
+303 MDGQ
-312 RTLGANEHGICHRRG
+312 
-327 LTVQPVTPIP
+327 
-337 DLRSDLDQ
+337 
-345 PPVGSPQNRP
+345 
-355 PFQVP
+355 VP

-380 TVSQS
+380 TVQS
-385 NNFDGNHAEA
+385 NNFDGNNHAEA

-421 QQQQQQYHQQAQQQ
+421 HQQQQQQQYHQQAPQQ
-435 HPSQSQLQIQQ
+435 HPSQSQLQI
-446 QQQQEPL
+446 QQQEPL

-541 GGFPVEP
+541 GSAYPVEP

-600 NLSNAGSPLPMARHK
+600 NLSNTGSPLPVARHK
-615 QHSSDKDYGSNSGMT
+615 QHSSDKDYSSNSGMT
-630 MPDAFNDSRSTSGYD
+630 PDAYNDTRSTSGYD

-667 LDVVG
+667 LDVG

-798 QQQTY
+798 Q
-803 GSQQHLAD
+803 
-811 HHYQQSRPVQ
+811 
-821 QSFGSSPHLP
+821 
-831 QAYNAPVS
+831 AYNAPVS

-851 QQQLQHQ
+851 QQQHQHQ
-858 QHQQQQPM
+858 QPQPM

-888 HYMQQQQVQQQQQ
+888 HYMQQQPQQQ

-908 NGAAYNH
+908 NGAAYNNH

-923 APPQYRSSVVYDDY
+923 APQYRSSVVYDDY

-945 LHESSPQPQPHP
+945 LHESSPQPQA

-983 VDVNAWQTQQQQQ
+983 VDVNAWQTQQ
-996 QQQHQQ
+996 HQ

-1017 APSPGSFVLHQNGVG
+1017 APSPGSFVLHQNGG
-1032 GGAGGGGELQ
+1032 GGGGGGGGGELQ

-1053 AQRGSNGVQR
+1053 GQRQVSGSNGVQR

-1077 APQPMGMPM
+1077 APQQMGMPM
-1086 GMAMQHEDM
+1086 VMPMQHEDM

-1136 HQQQLQQQ
+1136 HQQQLQQ

-1195 QDPRAMASGGEDQ
+1195 QDPRAMAAASGGEDQ

-1248 DHQATLK
+1248 DNQATLK
-1255 RESLSQLHNNNNSI
+1255 RESLSQLHNNNII
-1269 GFGGEDVNSKSSV
+1269 GFGGEDVNSKPM
-1282 TRHSIHGLNHSNSVK
+1282 TRHSIHGLNNSNSVK

-1317 LAVSGA
+1317 LAASGA
-1323 VSPTGHE
+1323 VSPTGNE
-1330 RRHLEDVTNQ
+1330 RRLLEDLTNQ
-1340 PPPQQLQQ
+1340 PPQQLMQ
-1348 QPMSPTRLQQNSN
+1348 QPMSPTRLQQSSN

-1367 NKALVIGADT
+1367 NKALVIGADST
-1377 ANLDPD
+1377 NLDPD

-1600 RGRKSNSLMNLCD
+1600 RGRKSNSLMNLC
-1613 TDSGLGRATPPRRAP
+1613 
-1628 SPGMGMGASGRH
+1628 
-1640 MPSPS
+1640 
-1645 GPGSLPPGLISKRRG
+1645 
-1660 FDDGSSDF
+1660 
-1668 SLTPN
+1668 
-1673 LNMEYSGPKL
+1673 GPKL

>member
-1 MDVETQEIRQARQRA
+1 MDAAESQEIRQARQRA

-75 QSMNHWSIIQT
+75 QSLNHWSIIQT
-86 LARKGVPVAETSDM
+86 LARKGVPVAESSDM

-132 ISSGDRVMA
+132 ISSGDRIMS
-141 AIRRISGNNYQAPA
+141 AIRRISGSNYQTPP
-155 GQSYEQ
+155 GQTYEQ
-161 ALLGWISHA
+161 ALLAWISHA

-176 RIIKEVDAGLPD
+176 RIIKEVETGLPD
-188 DNGSRLQTPDI
+188 ENGTRLQTPDI

-218 SYYCPKVV
+218 AYYCPKVV
-226 PWTSVRINYLPAVED
+226 PWTMVRINYLPAVED
-241 SIHNILLVC
+241 SIHNILLVS

-256 LPYSVFHMTPEDVTY
+256 LPYGVFHMTPEDVTF

-281 VLLTDLFNLFEIH
+281 LLLTDLFNLFEIH

-303 MDGQDVIAR
+303 MDGQ
-312 RTLGANEHGICHRRG
+312 
-327 LTVQPVTPIP
+327 
-337 DLRSDLDQ
+337 
-345 PPVGSPQNRP
+345 
-355 PFQVP
+355 VP
-360 HSNSFGGGLNR
+360 HSNSFSGGLNR
-371 RSTPPNEYQ
+371 RSTPPNEHQQQQHQQ
-380 TVSQS
+380 TVVQANS
-385 NNFDGNHAEA
+385 NHFDGNQGEA
-395 FVVHKSRGITTLA
+395 FVVHKSRGITTLS

-415 QQLHQQ
+415 QQHHHQQQHQQ
-421 QQQQQQYHQQAQQQ
+421 QQQFHQQQ
-435 HPSQSQLQIQQ
+435 QSQLQQQLQQQQQ

-521 LNTLGRYERDRERK
+521 LHTLGGRFDRDRERDRDRDRERK
-535 LSNTSV
+535 FSNTSIA
-541 GGFPVEP
+541 EP

-586 RQVSV
+586 RQASV
-591 DNVPTVSSH
+591 DNVPTVSAH
-600 NLSNAGSPLPMARHK
+600 NLSNASSPLPQARNK
-615 QHSSDKDYGSNSGMT
+615 QHSSDKDYSHSVADTYN
-630 MPDAFNDSRSTSGYD
+630 DARSSAYD

-667 LDVVG
+667 LDVG
-672 DDDMRSLENASK
+672 DEDMRSLENATK

-722 PDVMKWETMS
+722 PEVMKWETMS

-737 TPDMDPVDLDKYQQS
+737 TPDMDPVDLDKYQ
-752 IAIMNMNLQ
+752 
-761 DIQQDIHRL
+761 
-770 ATQQSQ
+770 
-776 MQAQHLQA
+776 
-784 QQLMQ
+784 
-789 AQQIANMLN
+789 
-798 QQQTY
+798 
-803 GSQQHLAD
+803 
-811 HHYQQSRPVQ
+811 
-821 QSFGSSPHLP
+821 
-831 QAYNAPVS
+831 AYNAPVS

-851 QQQLQHQ
+851 QQQ
-858 QHQQQQPM
+858 HQQQQPM
-866 AMPQPMQYV
+866 AMPQPMQFV

-882 SPPQPA
+882 SPPQPS
-888 HYMQQQQVQQQQQ
+888 HYQ

-908 NGAAYNH
+908 NGAPYN
-915 SNHSPYGG
+915 NHSPHYGAA
-923 APPQYRSSVVYDDY
+923 APPQYRSSVVFDDY

-945 LHESSPQPQPHP
+945 LHESSPQAQPQV

-969 AAAYEQQQQIQPPL
+969 AAAYEQQQQIQQPM
-983 VDVNAWQTQQQQQ
+983 VDVNAWQSQQQ
-996 QQQHQQ
+996 QQQHHQQQ
-1002 KQKQTWMNRPPSSAG
+1002 KKAQQPWMNRPPSSAG
-1017 APSPGSFVLHQNGVG
+1017 GAAQGSFMLHQNGG
-1032 GGAGGGGELQ
+1032 GGAGGGGGGGGELQ

-1053 AQRGSNGVQR
+1053 SQRQLGGGANGVQR

-1077 APQPMGMPM
+1077 SQHQPQTM
-1086 GMAMQHEDM
+1086 GMAMQQEDM

-1103 IGDEEDVDELERNII
+1103 IGDEEDVDEVERNII
-1118 ESMQST
+1118 ESMQAT
-1124 RISDFVHQQQQQ
+1124 RISDFVLQQQQQQQ
-1136 HQQQLQQQ
+1136 HHQQQLQLQQQ
-1144 QQRLQGHS
+1144 QQRLQG

-1195 QDPRAMASGGEDQ
+1195 QDPRDSEDQ
-1208 PPEKGFYIS
+1208 PAEKGFYIS
-1217 FDDEQPKRPKPPL
+1217 FDDDQPKRPKPPL

-1237 KEAPPGSRDSV
+1237 KEALPLGGSSSSIRDRDSV
-1248 DHQATLK
+1248 DHQTLLK
-1255 RESLSQLHNNNNSI
+1255 RESLSQLHNNNNNNGS
-1269 GFGGEDVNSKSSV
+1269 EDGHKSAGAN
-1282 TRHSIHGLNHSNSVK
+1282 RHSIHGLNHSNSVK

-1307 TDEPPIQLRQ
+1307 TDEAPIQLRH
-1317 LAVSGA
+1317 LAVSG
-1323 VSPTGHE
+1323 SDPFGHE
-1330 RRHLEDVTNQ
+1330 PHPHPHPQ
-1340 PPPQQLQQ
+1340 PMQQ
-1348 QPMSPTRLQQNSN
+1348 QPMSPTRIQQSN
-1361 NAEAAK
+1361 NSAEAAK
-1367 NKALVIGADT
+1367 NKALVIGADAT
-1377 ANLDPD
+1377 NLDPE

-1413 EIESS
+1413 EIEAS

-1431 SRKKEEQMAR
+1431 ARKKEDQMAR

-1474 QPHSSTST
+1474 QPQSSSATN
-1482 TPRLRQQRTTRPR
+1482 PRLRQQRTTRPR

-1519 KGSSSNLTG
+1519 KGSSSNLT
-1528 YGQLSSNSM
+1528 
-1537 KRDYYRGS
+1537 
-1545 QDSLTV
+1545 
-1551 KESPDDYPSTSSTP
+1551 
-1565 IGRRGSYK
+1565 
-1573 TSREPAGVERGR
+1573 
-1585 TLSRIS
+1585 
-1591 VAKGSTLNF
+1591 
-1600 RGRKSNSLMNLCD
+1600 
-1613 TDSGLGRATPPRRAP
+1613 DSGLGRATPPRRAP
-1628 SPGMGMGASGRH
+1628 SPGMGA
-1640 MPSPS
+1640 
-1645 GPGSLPPGLISKRRG
+1645 
-1660 FDDGSSDF
+1660 
-1668 SLTPN
+1668 
-1673 LNMEYSGPKL
+1673 SGPKL

-1696 LNAVEYCVFPGV
+1696 LNAVEYCVFPGA

-1738 QFRALYSYQPET
+1738 QFRALYSYMPESG

>member
-62 CQTLSNLYSDPNY
+62 CQTLANLYSDPNY

-86 LARKGVPVAETSDM
+86 LARKGVPVAESADM

-141 AIRRISGNNYQAPA
+141 AIRRISGNNYQAPT

-256 LPYSVFHMTPEDVTY
+256 LPYTVMHMTPEDVTY

-312 RTLGANEHGICHRRG
+312 RTMGANEHGICHRRG

-380 TVSQS
+380 TVQS
-385 NNFDGNHAEA
+385 NNFDANHAEA

-415 QQLHQQ
+415 QLHQQ
-421 QQQQQQYHQQAQQQ
+421 QHQQHQQQYQQQPLQQ
-435 HPSQSQLQIQQ
+435 HPSQSQLQI
-446 QQQQEPL
+446 QQQEPL

-541 GGFPVEP
+541 GSYPVEP

-564 LGYDTDSGSEK
+564 LSYDTDSGSEK

-600 NLSNAGSPLPMARHK
+600 NLSNAGSPLPVARHK
-615 QHSSDKDYGSNSGMT
+615 QHSSDKDYSSNSGMT
-630 MPDAFNDSRSTSGYD
+630 PDAYNDTRSTSAYD

-667 LDVVG
+667 LDVG

-811 HHYQQSRPVQ
+811 HHYQQQRPMQ
-821 QSFGSSPHLP
+821 QSFGSSPHIP

-851 QQQLQHQ
+851 QQQLH
-858 QHQQQQPM
+858 HQQQQPM
-866 AMPQPMQYV
+866 PMPQPMQYV

-888 HYMQQQQVQQQQQ
+888 HYMPQQTQQ

-923 APPQYRSSVVYDDY
+923 APQYRSSVVYDDY

-945 LHESSPQPQPHP
+945 LHESSPQPQAHP

-969 AAAYEQQQQIQPPL
+969 AAAYEQQQQIQPSL
-983 VDVNAWQTQQQQQ
+983 VDVNAWQTQQ
-996 QQQHQQ
+996 HQ

-1017 APSPGSFVLHQNGVG
+1017 APSPGSFMLHQNGG
-1032 GGAGGGGELQ
+1032 GGGGGGGGGELQ

-1053 AQRGSNGVQR
+1053 GQRQVSGSNGVQR

-1077 APQPMGMPM
+1077 APQNMGMPM
-1086 GMAMQHEDM
+1086 GMPMQQEDM

-1124 RISDFVHQQQQQ
+1124 HITDFVHQQQQQ
-1136 HQQQLQQQ
+1136 HQQQLQQ

-1195 QDPRAMASGGEDQ
+1195 QDPRAMAAAPGAEDQ

-1237 KEAPPGSRDSV
+1237 KESPPGSRDSV
-1248 DHQATLK
+1248 DNQATLK
-1255 RESLSQLHNNNNSI
+1255 RESLSHLHNNNNI
-1269 GFGGEDVNSKSSV
+1269 GFGNDDVNSKPV
-1282 TRHSIHGLNHSNSVK
+1282 TRHSIHGLNNSNSVK

-1323 VSPTGHE
+1323 MSPTSNE
-1330 RRHLEDVTNQ
+1330 RRHLDDVSNQ
-1340 PPPQQLQQ
+1340 SPQQTQ
-1348 QPMSPTRLQQNSN
+1348 QPMSPTRLQQSSN

-1367 NKALVIGADT
+1367 NKALVIGADST
-1377 ANLDPD
+1377 NLDPE

-1413 EIESS
+1413 EIEAS

-1474 QPHSSTST
+1474 QSHSSTST

-1573 TSREPAGVERGR
+1573 TSR
-1585 TLSRIS
+1585 
-1591 VAKGSTLNF
+1591 
-1600 RGRKSNSLMNLCD
+1600 D

-1628 SPGMGMGASGRH
+1628 SPGMGMGA
-1640 MPSPS
+1640 
-1645 GPGSLPPGLISKRRG
+1645 
-1660 FDDGSSDF
+1660 
-1668 SLTPN
+1668 
-1673 LNMEYSGPKL
+1673 SGPKL

-1758 TGPSQVDEVM
+1758 TGPSQVEEVM

>member
-1 MDVETQEIRQARQRA
+1 MDAETQEIRQARQRA

-50 QIIVELG
+50 QIVVELG

-75 QSMNHWSIIQT
+75 QSLNHWSILQT
-86 LARKGVPVAETSDM
+86 LARKGVPVAESSDM

-119 SVIESLMVLYAKE
+119 SVIESLMILYAKE
-132 ISSGDRVMA
+132 ISSGDRITSA
-141 AIRRISGNNYQAPA
+141 LRRISGTSYQAPSV
-155 GQSYEQ
+155 QSYEQ
-161 ALLGWISHA
+161 ALLAWISHA

-176 RIIKEVDAGLPD
+176 RIVKELESSVPD
-188 DNGSRLQTPDI
+188 EIGTRLQTPDI

-241 SIHNILLVC
+241 SIHNILLVSS
-250 NFSQKH
+250 FSQKH
-256 LPYSVFHMTPEDVTY
+256 LPYGVFHMTPEDITY

-281 VLLTDLFNLFEIH
+281 LLLTDLFNLFEIH

-303 MDGQDVIAR
+303 MDGQ
-312 RTLGANEHGICHRRG
+312 
-327 LTVQPVTPIP
+327 
-337 DLRSDLDQ
+337 
-345 PPVGSPQNRP
+345 
-355 PFQVP
+355 VP
-360 HSNSFGGGLNR
+360 HTNSFSGGLNR
-371 RSTPPNEYQ
+371 RSTPPTEYQ
-380 TVSQS
+380 TMQS
-385 NNFDGNHAEA
+385 SNFDGNQAEA
-395 FVVHKSRGITTLA
+395 FVVHKSRGITTLS

-415 QQLHQQ
+415 QHHQHQQQFQQQQQHQQ
-421 QQQQQQYHQQAQQQ
+421 QQQQQ
-435 HPSQSQLQIQQ
+435 S
-446 QQQQEPL
+446 QQEPL

-461 KEKTNVESKA
+461 KEKNNVESKA
-471 DERGDFV
+471 DER
-478 AAGRP
+478 
-483 SNWEQSRRPSFA
+483 

-521 LNTLGRYERDRERK
+521 LNTLGRYERERDRDRDRERK
-535 LSNTSV
+535 LSNPS
-541 GGFPVEP
+541 VEP

-586 RQVSV
+586 RQASV

-600 NLSNAGSPLPMARHK
+600 NLSNAGSPLPMARNK
-615 QHSSDKDYGSNSGMT
+615 QHSTDKDYTNAEHYN
-630 MPDAFNDSRSTSGYD
+630 DARSSGYD

-667 LDVVG
+667 LEIC
-672 DDDMRSLENASK
+672 DDDLRSLENANK
-684 LSTIRMKLEE
+684 LSTMRMKLEE
-694 KRRRIEQDKR
+694 RRRRIEQDKR
-704 KIEMAL
+704 KIEMAV
-710 LRHQEKEDLESC
+710 LRHQEKEDQESC
-722 PDVMKWETMS
+722 PDVLKWETMS

-737 TPDMDPVDLDKYQQS
+737 TPDIDPADMDKYQQS

-811 HHYQQSRPVQ
+811 HHYQQRPMQ

-831 QAYNAPVS
+831 QAFNAPVS

-851 QQQLQHQ
+851 QQQ
-858 QHQQQQPM
+858 QQQQHHPHQQPM
-866 AMPQPMQYV
+866 QMPPMQYV

-882 SPPQPA
+882 SPPA
-888 HYMQQQQVQQQQQ
+888 HYMQ
-901 PQSIYSD
+901 PQSLYSD
-908 NGAAYNH
+908 NGVPYN
-915 SNHSPYGG
+915 NHSPYG
-923 APPQYRSSVVYDDY
+923 APPPPQYQQRNSVYDDY
-937 GQPTNHFY
+937 GQPANHFY
-945 LHESSPQPQPHP
+945 LHESPPQPHSA
-957 HPQRRTWAHSAA
+957 HSQRRTWAHSAA
-969 AAAYEQQQQIQPPL
+969 AAAYEQQQQQQQHQQQQQPL
-983 VDVNAWQTQQQQQ
+983 LDVNAWQTQKKMQQQQ
-996 QQQHQQ
+996 QQQNWPH
-1002 KQKQTWMNRPPSSAG
+1002 RPPSSAG
-1017 APSPGSFVLHQNGVG
+1017 ASQGFVLHQNGG
-1032 GGAGGGGELQ
+1032 GGGGGELQ
-1042 HLFQVQASPQH
+1042 HLFQMQSSPQH
-1053 AQRGSNGVQR
+1053 VQRMHGGGNNANGVQR

-1077 APQPMGMPM
+1077 ANMAQPMTM
-1086 GMAMQHEDM
+1086 GQHEDM

-1124 RISDFVHQQQQQ
+1124 RISDFVVQQQQRLHQQQQ
-1136 HQQQLQQQ
+1136 HQQQQPTA
-1144 QQRLQGHS
+1144 HS

-1162 SGEMISNKLNITS
+1162 SGELISNKLNITS

-1195 QDPRAMASGGEDQ
+1195 QDPRGNGNGGGGGGGGSGGGGSGSGDEQ
-1208 PPEKGFYIS
+1208 RPEKGFYIS
-1217 FDDEQPKRPKPPL
+1217 FDNDQPKRPKPPL

-1237 KEAPPGSRDSV
+1237 KEPSRDSV
-1248 DHQATLK
+1248 DNQVVLK
-1255 RESLSQLHNNNNSI
+1255 RESLSQLHNINNSVSDEI
-1269 GFGGEDVNSKSSV
+1269 KNASV
-1282 TRHSIHGLNHSNSVK
+1282 ARHSIHGLAGVASNANVNA
-1297 SPGNATYNKY
+1297 GNATYNKY

-1317 LAVSGA
+1317 LATSTAEPLGL
-1323 VSPTGHE
+1323 E
-1330 RRHLEDVTNQ
+1330 RRHLEDLTNQ
-1340 PPPQQLQQ
+1340 PLQQ
-1348 QPMSPTRLQQNSN
+1348 PLSPTWLRSEQSISS
-1361 NAEAAK
+1361 AEAAK
-1367 NKALVIGADT
+1367 NKALVIGVDAT
-1377 ANLDPD
+1377 NLDPE

-1413 EIESS
+1413 EIEAS

-1431 SRKKEEQMAR
+1431 ARKKEEQMAR

-1474 QPHSSTST
+1474 QPQSSSAS
-1482 TPRLRQQRTTRPR
+1482 TPRLRQQRVTRPR

-1510 ASSISSRGK
+1510 ASSLSSRGK

-1573 TSREPAGVERGR
+1573 TSREPTVERGR

-1613 TDSGLGRATPPRRAP
+1613 SGLGRATPPRRAP
-1628 SPGMGMGASGRH
+1628 SPGMTASGRH

-1660 FDDGSSDF
+1660 FDDGSSDI
-1668 SLTPN
+1668 SLTAN
-1673 LNMEYSGPKL
+1673 AIMEYSGPKL

-1696 LNAVEYCVFPGV
+1696 LNAVEYCVFPGA

-1738 QFRALYSYQPET
+1738 QFRALYSYVPET